1 MAKQIDLLFGVKG
14 GGAISGAS
22 GVEIKKA
29 IDSIVSELNK
39 SGSTK
44 ILVSIDEAPLKE
56 QVKRIKAMISDA
68 TLGGASGSSG
78 SGKSGGSKNPVVRV
92 AFNAR
97 KAYEGLEMTIARVN
111 KTRLSLK
118 GLDST
123 NELSAAL
130 SAVNE
135 FDVALRKVTNLKGG
149 LLPFDQIK
157 IEDLQ
162 AVSAAYK
169 KIQVATL
176 EATTAST
183 ANGNKFK
190 EALKDEAREAKKS
203 AQDKIKAAKDTAKAY
218 SSLDQIR
225 AQLDKR
231 RLSLTDLDDTPQL
244 KTAQAE
250 VAKLEQA
257 LNKLYA
263 TNGQLKPLN
272 QLSAADINA
281 VIAGWNKVK
290 IAIMEA
296 TTASTVNGNVTKK
309 ANANAKKTQSEHNQE
324 LDKTIAKLNK
334 LNVAQNEFVQ
344 GSKIDEMTS
353 RWNAVGNGSVYSGNK
368 TQYAEIIKSIEKI
381 NALKGELSVDGV
393 MKPVSEG
400 TRESYR
406 ELAQNL
412 EILANGLKRVQ
423 KSSESLGMDKALDK
437 LHTLRNS
444 LSNLESYPRLLD
456 EYNRLEEQF
465 KSGGFRTIEEANQAI
480 LKFGA
485 RCEEAGVHVNTLAD
499 NIIGKLVDRLKYLA
513 AFFLTTAIYSGAQKI
528 YQSVLDIDTAMTELR
543 KVTDATEAEYIQFM
557 DGAIE
562 RANRL
567 GTSVKEV
574 VQASSDYARLGY
586 TIDEASEL
594 ADSAIIYKNVGDG
607 LSGIDQATEHLI
619 STMKAFGIEAED
631 AMRIVDV
638 FNEVANNFPTSAA
651 DIGEGL
657 QRSAASLSAAGN
669 SLEESVA
676 IFTAAQAIQQDADV
690 VGTSLKTMA
699 MRIRST
705 KSDMEAAGED
715 TEGMAE
721 SVSKLRNEIKS
732 LTGVDIMLD
741 DATYKST
748 YQILDELA
756 QVWDKLDDK
765 DITQANVLELLFGKR
780 QANVGAG
787 LLENFDIARDALKT
801 ALDAEGSALKENEIF
816 LESIQGHL
824 NKLSA
829 AWDTFS
835 YDFLDSEFVKGVVDF
850 LTKVVNLLDDLTN
863 AIGPLPTLIA
873 ACFAAFGAAKGA
885 KLLGAFLK
893 DNPVQKIKDLVEA
906 FNRVRAMNLG
916 LQMVP
921 TSESV
926 EALTKSLKGLVATLP
941 LLGALT
947 PLFAVLAVAIPYL
960 KQGSWKNNVA
970 NVNSAKSEYEEAT
983 DQIQEYSDK
992 IAENTERINE
1002 LTEAKKNSK
1011 LPLVEEQEI
1020 QQLTE
1025 ENKQLEKQK
1034 ELYEEIAQH
1043 RKEGLY
1049 STTRQAVE
1057 NTWGYTRDGFQ
1068 NSAVSFLDSPANL
1081 QDKIDDL
1088 NEWIQQAEERGDTW
1102 SANYFKKSKAK
1113 LEVLLAD
1120 VKEQLLEWYNI
1131 LIESVDEEDRA
1142 LADKIWA
1149 ALYGIPSS
1157 VTELLQGEQ
1166 FAGIFDFLTENAD
1179 ATLQELRAKFGN
1191 NLVDALLDAL
1201 SGLGVGWE
1209 QFAAYLRDAYGKT
1222 KDDIES
1228 NPIKV
1233 NADVT
1238 EAIEAVEQLSA
1249 SFKTLSNAFKE
1260 QAENG
1265 SLSIDTILD
1274 VIDAGYAAALSIDK
1288 ETGAVR
1294 LNTQVYIALAK
1305 AKIQAQI
1312 ASLQS
1317 RRADIVA
1324 ELTAEAK
1331 AAGAAAMAHLE
1342 LAIASNESIKS
1353 LDSAIAA
1360 LTALNNSN
1368 LSTVTSGLYGVGSAA
1383 SSVKSQLSS
1392 LLSGMN
1398 SLLSTTMDWLRQSY
1412 EDSNNATKEWL
1423 ESHKEALEKQLD
1435 DYNDLIDAQIELLER
1450 QKEADDYA
1458 KKRKDKEKTVSD
1470 IENQLVAIENDD
1482 SVEAQKK
1489 RLELQEELAKAKDDL
1504 AEVQDDWNYD
1514 QRKQALEDEKQKYQ
1528 ELIQAEIDAVQ
1539 KRLDAVN
1546 SATISEMELRQR
1558 AYDWITNRE
1567 EELYQQ
1573 LIAWNRE
1580 YGDGLD
1586 ATIDNLFKDADGW
1599 RAYGATFKEALE
1611 NLTRLAHDAQDAT
1624 GGVSAA
1630 VKTVVTSIDDLI
1642 AKLREAA
1649 DVAALAGDTIG
1660 EKMLDSIANAL
1671 ERMKELGVEMSEE
1684 TSQKLYDL
1692 LSNSDNVTKNMIMNM
1707 LSRFSEMKKNGVA
1720 EFDELWGR
1728 FIQDVMSADS
1738 SLFNGG
1744 SNMLANLQE
1753 LWKALMQVRAE
1764 AENVGRMATDIRYT
1778 GKSGKAYET
1787 LKPYANG
1794 GVVDYTGPAMVH
1806 GKASSPEVVFNAQ
1819 AASKLFNYVTQTPN
1833 LIAAALAQGS
1843 GMLKG
1848 YGSASTSLAGGDM
1861 GDININIA
1869 GNADASTVNELKR
1882 VAAGIKDDV
1891 IKTLN
1896 DSLRRR
1902 GITRSP
1908 RTV

>member
-1 MAKQIDLLFGVKG
+1 MAMRLRATKT
-14 GGAISGAS
+14 
-22 GVEIKKA
+22 
-29 IDSIVSELNK
+29 EL
-39 SGSTK
+39 
-44 ILVSIDEAPLKE
+44 
-56 QVKRIKAMISDA
+56 
-68 TLGGASGSSG
+68 
-78 SGKSGGSKNPVVRV
+78 
-92 AFNAR
+92 
-97 KAYEGLEMTIARVN
+97 
-111 KTRLSLK
+111 
-118 GLDST
+118 
-123 NELSAAL
+123 
-130 SAVNE
+130 
-135 FDVALRKVTNLKGG
+135 
-149 LLPFDQIK
+149 
-157 IEDLQ
+157 
-162 AVSAAYK
+162 
-169 KIQVATL
+169 
-176 EATTAST
+176 
-183 ANGNKFK
+183 
-190 EALKDEAREAKKS
+190 
-203 AQDKIKAAKDTAKAY
+203 
-218 SSLDQIR
+218 
-225 AQLDKR
+225 
-231 RLSLTDLDDTPQL
+231 
-244 KTAQAE
+244 
-250 VAKLEQA
+250 
-257 LNKLYA
+257 
-263 TNGQLKPLN
+263 
-272 QLSAADINA
+272 
-281 VIAGWNKVK
+281 
-290 IAIMEA
+290 
-296 TTASTVNGNVTKK
+296 
-309 ANANAKKTQSEHNQE
+309 
-324 LDKTIAKLNK
+324 
-334 LNVAQNEFVQ
+334 
-344 GSKIDEMTS
+344 
-353 RWNAVGNGSVYSGNK
+353 
-368 TQYAEIIKSIEKI
+368 
-381 NALKGELSVDGV
+381 
-393 MKPVSEG
+393 
-400 TRESYR
+400 
-406 ELAQNL
+406 
-412 EILANGLKRVQ
+412 
-423 KSSESLGMDKALDK
+423 
-437 LHTLRNS
+437 
-444 LSNLESYPRLLD
+444 
-456 EYNRLEEQF
+456 
-465 KSGGFRTIEEANQAI
+465 
-480 LKFGA
+480 
-485 RCEEAGVHVNTLAD
+485 EEAG
-499 NIIGKLVDRLKYLA
+499 
-513 AFFLTTAIYSGAQKI
+513 
-528 YQSVLDIDTAMTELR
+528 
-543 KVTDATEAEYIQFM
+543 EY
-557 DGAIE
+557 
-562 RANRL
+562 
-567 GTSVKEV
+567 
-574 VQASSDYARLGY
+574 
-586 TIDEASEL
+586 
-594 ADSAIIYKNVGDG
+594 
-607 LSGIDQATEHLI
+607 
-619 STMKAFGIEAED
+619 
-631 AMRIVDV
+631 
-638 FNEVANNFPTSAA
+638 
-651 DIGEGL
+651 
-657 QRSAASLSAAGN
+657 
-669 SLEESVA
+669 
-676 IFTAAQAIQQDADV
+676 
-690 VGTSLKTMA
+690 
-699 MRIRST
+699 
-705 KSDMEAAGED
+705 
-715 TEGMAE
+715 TEGMAN
-721 SVSKLRNEIKS
+721 SVSELRDKVLALS
-732 LTGVDIMLD
+732 GVDIMLD
-741 DATYKST
+741 EDTYKST
-748 YQILDELA
+748 FQILKEISKVWDEL
-756 QVWDKLDDK
+756 KNK
-765 DITQANVLELLFGKR
+765 EQASLLELLFGKK
-780 QANVGAG
+780 QGSIGAG
-787 LLENFDIARDALKT
+787 LLKNFGMAEEALKA
-801 ALDAEGSALKENEIF
+801 ALDAEGSALKENEVF

-829 AWDTFS
+829 AWETFS
-835 YDFLDSEFVKGVVDF
+835 YDFLDSEFVKGVIDF
-850 LTKVVNLLDDLTN
+850 LTKVVNLLDDITNTIGGFGTAMAGLT
-863 AIGPLPTLIA
+863 ASMASGSVIKTLFTALKGLPSLKDLLSFLMLGKGLEKSSVTSELIQGSVRAEKGLKNFGVSIKGVTTQLIVLA
-873 ACFAAFGAAKGA
+873 AVLGTVAVVAFGKW
-885 KLLGAFLK
+885 
-893 DNPVQKIKDLVEA
+893 
-906 FNRVRAMNLG
+906 M
-916 LQMVP
+916 
-921 TSESV
+921 TSLHSA
-926 EALTKSLKGLVATLP
+926 EALTEKAKKS
-941 LLGALT
+941 
-947 PLFAVLAVAIPYL
+947 I
-960 KQGSWKNNVA
+960 
-970 NVNSAKSEYEEAT
+970 SEYKQTKQELEQLTSTLEDNIKRIEELQGLK
-983 DQIQEYSDK
+983 DEGK
-992 IAENTERINE
+992 I
-1002 LTEAKKNSK
+1002 S
-1011 LPLVEEQEI
+1011 LVEEDELKRLQRENDLLETQIELLKAQEA
-1020 QQLTE
+1020 QKAQKALEDAKDAYESGFSYTTYYSRYGTSEVGLKKNYQEAYQRYQENPTE
-1025 ENKQLEKQK
+1025 
-1034 ELYEEIAQH
+1034 
-1043 RKEGLY
+1043 
-1049 STTRQAVE
+1049 
-1057 NTWGYTRDGFQ
+1057 
-1068 NSAVSFLDSPANL
+1068 ANREAYL
-1081 QDKIDDL
+1081 KYK
-1088 NEWIQQAEERGDTW
+1088 QQA
-1102 SANYFKKSKAK
+1102 
-1113 LEVLLAD
+1113 
-1120 VKEQLLEWYNI
+1120 
-1131 LIESVDEEDRA
+1131 IEMRN
-1142 LADKIWA
+1142 
-1149 ALYGIPSS
+1149 
-1157 VTELLQGEQ
+1157 Q
-1166 FAGIFDFLTENAD
+1166 
-1179 ATLQELRAKFGN
+1179 
-1191 NLVDALLDAL
+1191 LLDAAELTGDTVAKAYAVTIDAMLNGVIDGIEEITSNPRYTDIL
-1201 SGLGVGWE
+1201 SYLYDNPEATLGELFNKFGPAIMSPFLAALKAGGYAWD
-1209 QFAAYLRDAYGKT
+1209 QFSTYIQDTYGNT
-1222 KDDIES
+1222 KDDIEN

-1233 NADVT
+1233 NADFT
-1238 EAIEAVEQLSA
+1238 EAMEAVEKLSS

-1305 AKIQAQI
+1305 AKIQEQI

-1317 RRADIVA
+1317 RRAEIVA

-1342 LAIASNESIKS
+1342 LAIASNESIKG

-1360 LTALNNSN
+1360 LTALNNSD

-1482 SVEAQKK
+1482 SIEAQKK

-1611 NLTRLAHDAQDAT
+1611 NLTKLAHDAQDAT

-1649 DVAALAGDTIG
+1649 DTAALAGDTIG
-1660 EKMLDSIANAL
+1660 EKMLDSIANTL

-1896 DSLRRR
+1896 DSLKRR

>member
-1 MAKQIDLLFGVKG
+1 MAMRLRATKT
-14 GGAISGAS
+14 
-22 GVEIKKA
+22 
-29 IDSIVSELNK
+29 EL
-39 SGSTK
+39 
-44 ILVSIDEAPLKE
+44 
-56 QVKRIKAMISDA
+56 
-68 TLGGASGSSG
+68 
-78 SGKSGGSKNPVVRV
+78 
-92 AFNAR
+92 
-97 KAYEGLEMTIARVN
+97 
-111 KTRLSLK
+111 
-118 GLDST
+118 
-123 NELSAAL
+123 
-130 SAVNE
+130 
-135 FDVALRKVTNLKGG
+135 
-149 LLPFDQIK
+149 
-157 IEDLQ
+157 
-162 AVSAAYK
+162 
-169 KIQVATL
+169 
-176 EATTAST
+176 
-183 ANGNKFK
+183 
-190 EALKDEAREAKKS
+190 
-203 AQDKIKAAKDTAKAY
+203 
-218 SSLDQIR
+218 
-225 AQLDKR
+225 
-231 RLSLTDLDDTPQL
+231 
-244 KTAQAE
+244 
-250 VAKLEQA
+250 
-257 LNKLYA
+257 
-263 TNGQLKPLN
+263 
-272 QLSAADINA
+272 
-281 VIAGWNKVK
+281 
-290 IAIMEA
+290 
-296 TTASTVNGNVTKK
+296 
-309 ANANAKKTQSEHNQE
+309 
-324 LDKTIAKLNK
+324 
-334 LNVAQNEFVQ
+334 
-344 GSKIDEMTS
+344 
-353 RWNAVGNGSVYSGNK
+353 
-368 TQYAEIIKSIEKI
+368 
-381 NALKGELSVDGV
+381 
-393 MKPVSEG
+393 
-400 TRESYR
+400 
-406 ELAQNL
+406 
-412 EILANGLKRVQ
+412 
-423 KSSESLGMDKALDK
+423 
-437 LHTLRNS
+437 
-444 LSNLESYPRLLD
+444 
-456 EYNRLEEQF
+456 
-465 KSGGFRTIEEANQAI
+465 
-480 LKFGA
+480 
-485 RCEEAGVHVNTLAD
+485 EEAG
-499 NIIGKLVDRLKYLA
+499 
-513 AFFLTTAIYSGAQKI
+513 
-528 YQSVLDIDTAMTELR
+528 
-543 KVTDATEAEYIQFM
+543 EY
-557 DGAIE
+557 
-562 RANRL
+562 
-567 GTSVKEV
+567 
-574 VQASSDYARLGY
+574 
-586 TIDEASEL
+586 
-594 ADSAIIYKNVGDG
+594 
-607 LSGIDQATEHLI
+607 
-619 STMKAFGIEAED
+619 
-631 AMRIVDV
+631 
-638 FNEVANNFPTSAA
+638 
-651 DIGEGL
+651 
-657 QRSAASLSAAGN
+657 
-669 SLEESVA
+669 
-676 IFTAAQAIQQDADV
+676 
-690 VGTSLKTMA
+690 
-699 MRIRST
+699 
-705 KSDMEAAGED
+705 
-715 TEGMAE
+715 TEGMAN
-721 SVSKLRNEIKS
+721 SVSELRDKVLALS
-732 LTGVDIMLD
+732 GVDIMLD
-741 DATYKST
+741 EDTYKST
-748 YQILDELA
+748 FQILKEISKVWDEL
-756 QVWDKLDDK
+756 KNK
-765 DITQANVLELLFGKR
+765 EQASLLELLFGKK
-780 QANVGAG
+780 QGSIGAG
-787 LLENFDIARDALKT
+787 LLKNFGMAEDALKT
-801 ALDAEGSALKENEIF
+801 ALDAEGSALKENEVF

-829 AWDTFS
+829 AWETFS

-873 ACFAAFGAAKGA
+873 ACFAAFGTVKGA

-906 FNRVRAMNLG
+906 FNRVRAMDLG

-926 EALTKSLKGLVATLP
+926 EALTQSLKGLVAALP

-947 PLFAVLAVAIPYL
+947 PLVAVLAVAIPYL

-983 DQIQEYSDK
+983 DKIQEYSDK

-1002 LTEAKKNSK
+1002 LTEAKKKSK

-1025 ENKQLEKQK
+1025 ENKHLEKQK
-1034 ELYEEIAQH
+1034 ELYEEIAQL
-1043 RKEGLY
+1043 RKEKLY
-1049 STTRQAVE
+1049 ADTRQAVE

-1157 VTELLQGEQ
+1157 ITELLQGEQ
-1166 FAGIFDFLTENAD
+1166 FSGIFDFLKKNAN
-1179 ATLQELRAKFGN
+1179 ATLQALRAAFGS

-1201 SGLGVGWE
+1201 SGLGIEWE
-1209 QFAAYLRDAYGKT
+1209 QFSAYIQDTYGNT
-1222 KDDIES
+1222 KDEIEN

-1238 EAIEAVEQLSA
+1238 EAMEAVEKLSS

-1305 AKIQAQI
+1305 AKIQEQI

-1317 RRADIVA
+1317 RRAEIVA

-1342 LAIASNESIKS
+1342 LAIASNESIKG

-1360 LTALNNSN
+1360 LTALNNSD

-1482 SVEAQKK
+1482 SIEAQKK

-1630 VKTVVTSIDDLI
+1630 VKTVVTSTDDLI

-1649 DVAALAGDTIG
+1649 DAAALAGDTIG
-1660 EKMLDSIANAL
+1660 EKMLDSIANTL

-1692 LSNSDNVTKNMIMNM
+1692 LSNSDNVTKEMIMNM
-1707 LSRFSEMKKNGVA
+1707 LLRFGEMKRQGVA

-1728 FIQDVMSADS
+1728 FIQDVTSADS

-1744 SNMLANLQE
+1744 ANMLANLQE
-1753 LWKALMQVRAE
+1753 LWKALMQVRVE
-1764 AENVGRMATDIRYT
+1764 AENVVRYT
-1778 GKSGKAYET
+1778 GKSGNGKAYEILT
-1787 LKPYANG
+1787 PYANG

-1843 GMLKG
+1843 RMLKG

>member
-1 MAKQIDLLFGVKG
+1 MAMRLRATKT
-14 GGAISGAS
+14 
-22 GVEIKKA
+22 
-29 IDSIVSELNK
+29 EL
-39 SGSTK
+39 
-44 ILVSIDEAPLKE
+44 
-56 QVKRIKAMISDA
+56 
-68 TLGGASGSSG
+68 
-78 SGKSGGSKNPVVRV
+78 
-92 AFNAR
+92 
-97 KAYEGLEMTIARVN
+97 
-111 KTRLSLK
+111 
-118 GLDST
+118 
-123 NELSAAL
+123 
-130 SAVNE
+130 
-135 FDVALRKVTNLKGG
+135 
-149 LLPFDQIK
+149 
-157 IEDLQ
+157 
-162 AVSAAYK
+162 
-169 KIQVATL
+169 
-176 EATTAST
+176 
-183 ANGNKFK
+183 
-190 EALKDEAREAKKS
+190 
-203 AQDKIKAAKDTAKAY
+203 
-218 SSLDQIR
+218 
-225 AQLDKR
+225 
-231 RLSLTDLDDTPQL
+231 
-244 KTAQAE
+244 
-250 VAKLEQA
+250 
-257 LNKLYA
+257 
-263 TNGQLKPLN
+263 
-272 QLSAADINA
+272 
-281 VIAGWNKVK
+281 
-290 IAIMEA
+290 
-296 TTASTVNGNVTKK
+296 
-309 ANANAKKTQSEHNQE
+309 
-324 LDKTIAKLNK
+324 
-334 LNVAQNEFVQ
+334 
-344 GSKIDEMTS
+344 
-353 RWNAVGNGSVYSGNK
+353 
-368 TQYAEIIKSIEKI
+368 
-381 NALKGELSVDGV
+381 
-393 MKPVSEG
+393 
-400 TRESYR
+400 
-406 ELAQNL
+406 
-412 EILANGLKRVQ
+412 
-423 KSSESLGMDKALDK
+423 
-437 LHTLRNS
+437 
-444 LSNLESYPRLLD
+444 
-456 EYNRLEEQF
+456 
-465 KSGGFRTIEEANQAI
+465 
-480 LKFGA
+480 
-485 RCEEAGVHVNTLAD
+485 EEAG
-499 NIIGKLVDRLKYLA
+499 
-513 AFFLTTAIYSGAQKI
+513 
-528 YQSVLDIDTAMTELR
+528 
-543 KVTDATEAEYIQFM
+543 EY
-557 DGAIE
+557 
-562 RANRL
+562 
-567 GTSVKEV
+567 
-574 VQASSDYARLGY
+574 
-586 TIDEASEL
+586 
-594 ADSAIIYKNVGDG
+594 
-607 LSGIDQATEHLI
+607 
-619 STMKAFGIEAED
+619 
-631 AMRIVDV
+631 
-638 FNEVANNFPTSAA
+638 
-651 DIGEGL
+651 
-657 QRSAASLSAAGN
+657 
-669 SLEESVA
+669 
-676 IFTAAQAIQQDADV
+676 
-690 VGTSLKTMA
+690 
-699 MRIRST
+699 
-705 KSDMEAAGED
+705 
-715 TEGMAE
+715 TEGMAN
-721 SVSKLRNEIKS
+721 SVSELRDKVLALS
-732 LTGVDIMLD
+732 GVDIMLD
-741 DATYKST
+741 EDTYKST
-748 YQILDELA
+748 FQILKEISKVWDEL
-756 QVWDKLDDK
+756 KNK
-765 DITQANVLELLFGKR
+765 EQASLLELLFGKK
-780 QANVGAG
+780 QGSIGAG
-787 LLENFDIARDALKT
+787 LLKNFGMAEEALKT
-801 ALDAEGSALKENEIF
+801 ALDAEGSALKENEVF

-829 AWDTFS
+829 AWETFS

-873 ACFAAFGAAKGA
+873 ACFAAFGAVKGA

-906 FNRVRAMNLG
+906 FNRVRAMDLG

-926 EALTKSLKGLVATLP
+926 EALTKSLKGLVAALP

-983 DQIQEYSDK
+983 DKIQEYSDK

-1002 LTEAKKNSK
+1002 LTEAKKKSK

-1025 ENKQLEKQK
+1025 ENKHLEKQK
-1034 ELYEEIAQH
+1034 ELYEEIAQL
-1043 RKEGLY
+1043 RKEKLY
-1049 STTRQAVE
+1049 ADTRKAVE

-1081 QDKIDDL
+1081 QGKIDDL

-1166 FAGIFDFLTENAD
+1166 FAGIFDFLKENAD

-1201 SGLGVGWE
+1201 SGLGIEWE
-1209 QFAAYLRDAYGKT
+1209 QFAAYIRDTYGNT
-1222 KDDIES
+1222 KDEIEN

-1238 EAIEAVEQLSA
+1238 EAMEAVEKLSS

-1305 AKIQAQI
+1305 AKIQEQI

-1317 RRADIVA
+1317 RRAEIVA

-1342 LAIASNESIKS
+1342 LAIASNESIKG

-1482 SVEAQKK
+1482 SIEAQKK

-1567 EELYQQ
+1567 AELYQN

-1611 NLTRLAHDAQDAT
+1611 NLTKLAHDAQDAT

-1630 VKTVVTSIDDLI
+1630 VKTVVTSVDDLI

-1787 LKPYANG
+1787 LTPYANG

>member
-39 SGSTK
+39 SSSTK
-44 ILVSIDEAPLKE
+44 ILVSINEAPLKE
-56 QVKRIKAMISDA
+56 QVKRIKAMLSDIA
-68 TLGGASGSSG
+68 LGGVSGSSG
-78 SGKSGGSKNPVVRV
+78 TGKRGGSKNPVVRA
-92 AFNAR
+92 AFNAQ
-97 KAYEGLEMTIARVN
+97 KAYEGLEMTMARVN

-130 SAVNE
+130 SAVKE

-231 RLSLTDLDDTPQL
+231 KLSLTDLDDTPQL

-257 LNKLYA
+257 LNKLYT
-263 TNGQLKPLN
+263 TNGQLKPLK
-272 QLSAADINA
+272 QLSATDINA

-296 TTASTVNGNVTKK
+296 TTASTANGNVTKK
-309 ANANAKKTQSEHNQE
+309 ANADAKKTQSEHNQE

-393 MKPVSEG
+393 MKPVSED

-423 KSSESLGMDKALDK
+423 KSSESLGMDKAFDK

-456 EYNRLEEQF
+456 EYNRLEAQF
-465 KSGGFRTIEEANQAI
+465 KSGGFKTIEEANQAI

-499 NIIGKLVDRLKYLA
+499 DIVGKLVDRLKYLA

-594 ADSAIIYKNVGDG
+594 ADSAIVYKNVGDG

-619 STMKAFGIEAED
+619 STMKAFGIEAGD

-669 SLEESVA
+669 NLEESVA
-676 IFTAAQAIQQDADV
+676 IFTASQAIAQDADI
-690 VGTSLKTMA
+690 VGTSLKTMS

-705 KSDMEAAGED
+705 KSDMEAAGEY

-721 SVSKLRNEIKS
+721 SVSKLRDEIKS
-732 LTGVDIMLD
+732 LTNVDIMLD
-741 DATYKST
+741 DETYKNT

-756 QVWDKLDDK
+756 QVWDKLN
-765 DITQANVLELLFGKR
+765 DITKANVLELLFGKR

-829 AWDTFS
+829 AWETFS

-863 AIGPLPTLIA
+863 SIGGLGTAIAATTAVISVSSIFKALGPMLKELPKLKDLFNLIFLGSGTSTAQAIASAAAAEKGLLALKASVMALKPELIA
-873 ACFAAFGAAKGA
+873 LAAVIGVVLIA
-885 KLLGAFLK
+885 KLVKAQFSLEG
-893 DNPVQKIKDLVEA
+893 
-906 FNRVRAMNLG
+906 
-916 LQMVP
+916 
-921 TSESV
+921 
-926 EALTKSLKGLVATLP
+926 LTKKVQDAQQ
-941 LLGALT
+941 AYKD
-947 PLFAVLAVAIPYL
+947 AADEV
-960 KQGSWKNNVA
+960 
-970 NVNSAKSEYEEAT
+970 
-983 DQIQEYSDK
+983 QEYSDK
-992 IAENTERINE
+992 IDENTKKIEE

-1011 LPLVEEQEI
+1011 LPIVEEEEI
-1020 QQLTE
+1020 QQLE
-1025 ENKQLEKQK
+1025 KENGLLEKQK
-1034 ELYEEIAQH
+1034 ELLEKIAQEKKKEEYAAVRKAASTKGAGYFGGLDQYRWSDIFEGRDYAVKKIKENNEARENAIKNGLSTESYDKEIA
-1043 RKEGLY
+1043 RWE
-1049 STTRQAVE
+1049 
-1057 NTWGYTRDGFQ
+1057 
-1068 NSAVSFLDSPANL
+1068 
-1081 QDKIDDL
+1081 
-1088 NEWIQQAEERGDTW
+1088 
-1102 SANYFKKSKAK
+1102 AK
-1113 LEVLLAD
+1113 LAEIDETLLG
-1120 VKEQLLEWYNI
+1120 WYNI
-1131 LIESVDEEDRA
+1131 LIESVDEQDRA

-1149 ALYGIPSS
+1149 SLYGIPSS
-1157 VTELLQGEQ
+1157 ITELLQGEQ
-1166 FAGIFDFLTENAD
+1166 FAGIFDFLKENAD

-1201 SGLGVGWE
+1201 SGLGVEWE

-1222 KDDIES
+1222 KDDIEN

-1233 NADVT
+1233 NADFT
-1238 EAIEAVEQLSA
+1238 EAMEAVEKLSS

-1265 SLSIDTILD
+1265 ALSIDTILD

-1317 RRADIVA
+1317 RRAEIIA

-1342 LAIASNESIKS
+1342 LAIASNESIKG

-1482 SVEAQKK
+1482 SIEAQKK

-1567 EELYQQ
+1567 AELYQN

-1649 DVAALAGDTIG
+1649 DTAALAGDTIG
-1660 EKMLDSIANAL
+1660 EKMLDSIANTL

>member
-1 MAKQIDLLFGVKG
+1 MAMRLRATKT
-14 GGAISGAS
+14 
-22 GVEIKKA
+22 
-29 IDSIVSELNK
+29 EL
-39 SGSTK
+39 
-44 ILVSIDEAPLKE
+44 
-56 QVKRIKAMISDA
+56 
-68 TLGGASGSSG
+68 
-78 SGKSGGSKNPVVRV
+78 
-92 AFNAR
+92 
-97 KAYEGLEMTIARVN
+97 
-111 KTRLSLK
+111 
-118 GLDST
+118 
-123 NELSAAL
+123 
-130 SAVNE
+130 
-135 FDVALRKVTNLKGG
+135 
-149 LLPFDQIK
+149 
-157 IEDLQ
+157 
-162 AVSAAYK
+162 
-169 KIQVATL
+169 
-176 EATTAST
+176 
-183 ANGNKFK
+183 
-190 EALKDEAREAKKS
+190 
-203 AQDKIKAAKDTAKAY
+203 
-218 SSLDQIR
+218 
-225 AQLDKR
+225 
-231 RLSLTDLDDTPQL
+231 
-244 KTAQAE
+244 
-250 VAKLEQA
+250 
-257 LNKLYA
+257 
-263 TNGQLKPLN
+263 
-272 QLSAADINA
+272 
-281 VIAGWNKVK
+281 
-290 IAIMEA
+290 
-296 TTASTVNGNVTKK
+296 
-309 ANANAKKTQSEHNQE
+309 
-324 LDKTIAKLNK
+324 
-334 LNVAQNEFVQ
+334 
-344 GSKIDEMTS
+344 
-353 RWNAVGNGSVYSGNK
+353 
-368 TQYAEIIKSIEKI
+368 
-381 NALKGELSVDGV
+381 
-393 MKPVSEG
+393 
-400 TRESYR
+400 
-406 ELAQNL
+406 
-412 EILANGLKRVQ
+412 
-423 KSSESLGMDKALDK
+423 
-437 LHTLRNS
+437 
-444 LSNLESYPRLLD
+444 
-456 EYNRLEEQF
+456 
-465 KSGGFRTIEEANQAI
+465 
-480 LKFGA
+480 
-485 RCEEAGVHVNTLAD
+485 EEAG
-499 NIIGKLVDRLKYLA
+499 
-513 AFFLTTAIYSGAQKI
+513 
-528 YQSVLDIDTAMTELR
+528 
-543 KVTDATEAEYIQFM
+543 EY
-557 DGAIE
+557 
-562 RANRL
+562 
-567 GTSVKEV
+567 
-574 VQASSDYARLGY
+574 
-586 TIDEASEL
+586 
-594 ADSAIIYKNVGDG
+594 
-607 LSGIDQATEHLI
+607 
-619 STMKAFGIEAED
+619 
-631 AMRIVDV
+631 
-638 FNEVANNFPTSAA
+638 
-651 DIGEGL
+651 
-657 QRSAASLSAAGN
+657 
-669 SLEESVA
+669 
-676 IFTAAQAIQQDADV
+676 
-690 VGTSLKTMA
+690 
-699 MRIRST
+699 
-705 KSDMEAAGED
+705 
-715 TEGMAE
+715 TEGMAN
-721 SVSKLRNEIKS
+721 SVSELRDKVLALS
-732 LTGVDIMLD
+732 GVDIMLD
-741 DATYKST
+741 EDTYKST
-748 YQILDELA
+748 FQILKEISKVWDEL
-756 QVWDKLDDK
+756 KNK
-765 DITQANVLELLFGKR
+765 EQASLLELLFGKK
-780 QANVGAG
+780 QGSIGAG
-787 LLENFDIARDALKT
+787 LLKNFGMAEEALKT
-801 ALDAEGSALKENEIF
+801 ALDAEGSALKENEVF

-829 AWDTFS
+829 AWETFS

-863 AIGPLPTLIA
+863 SIGGLGTAIAAITAVISVGSIFKALGPMLKELPKLKDLFNLIFLGSGTSTAQAIASAAAAEKGLLALKASVMALKPELIA
-873 ACFAAFGAAKGA
+873 LAAVIGVVLIA
-885 KLLGAFLK
+885 KLVKAQFSLEG
-893 DNPVQKIKDLVEA
+893 
-906 FNRVRAMNLG
+906 
-916 LQMVP
+916 
-921 TSESV
+921 
-926 EALTKSLKGLVATLP
+926 LTKKVQDAQQ
-941 LLGALT
+941 AYKD
-947 PLFAVLAVAIPYL
+947 AADEV
-960 KQGSWKNNVA
+960 
-970 NVNSAKSEYEEAT
+970 
-983 DQIQEYSDK
+983 QEYSDK
-992 IAENTERINE
+992 IDENTKKIEE

-1011 LPLVEEQEI
+1011 LPIVEEEEI
-1020 QQLTE
+1020 QQLE
-1025 ENKQLEKQK
+1025 KENGLLEKQK
-1034 ELYEEIAQH
+1034 ELLEKIAQEKKKEEYAAVRKAASTKGAGYFGGLDQYRWSDIFEGRDYAVKKIEQNNEARENAIKNGLSTESYDKEIA
-1043 RKEGLY
+1043 KWE
-1049 STTRQAVE
+1049 
-1057 NTWGYTRDGFQ
+1057 
-1068 NSAVSFLDSPANL
+1068 
-1081 QDKIDDL
+1081 
-1088 NEWIQQAEERGDTW
+1088 
-1102 SANYFKKSKAK
+1102 AK
-1113 LEVLLAD
+1113 LAEID
-1120 VKEQLLEWYNI
+1120 ETLLEWYNI
-1131 LIESVDEEDRA
+1131 IAESVDEEDRA

-1149 ALYGIPSS
+1149 SLYGIPSS
-1157 VTELLQGEQ
+1157 ITELLQGEQ
-1166 FAGIFDFLTENAD
+1166 FAGIFDFLKENAD
-1179 ATLQELRAKFGN
+1179 VTLADLRAKFGN
-1191 NLVDALLDAL
+1191 NLVDALLGSL
-1201 SGLGVGWE
+1201 SQSGIEWE
-1209 QFAAYLRDAYGKT
+1209 QFTEYLRDAYGNT
-1222 KDDIES
+1222 KDDIEN

-1233 NADVT
+1233 NADFT
-1238 EAIEAVEQLSA
+1238 EAMEAVEKLSS

-1317 RRADIVA
+1317 RRAEIVA

-1342 LAIASNESIKS
+1342 LAIASNESIKG

-1360 LTALNNSN
+1360 LTALNNSD
-1368 LSTVTSGLYGVGSAA
+1368 LSTITSGLYGVGSAA

-1482 SVEAQKK
+1482 SIEAQKK

-1528 ELIQAEIDAVQ
+1528 ELIQTEIDAVQ

-1567 EELYQQ
+1567 AELYQN

-1611 NLTRLAHDAQDAT
+1611 NLTKLAHDAQDAT

-1630 VKTVVTSIDDLI
+1630 VKTVVTSVDDLI

-1692 LSNSDNVTKNMIMNM
+1692 LSNSDNVTKKMIMNM
-1707 LSRFSEMKKNGVA
+1707 LSWFSEMKKNGVA

-1787 LKPYANG
+1787 LTPYANG

>member
-1 MAKQIDLLFGVKG
+1 MAMRLRATKT
-14 GGAISGAS
+14 
-22 GVEIKKA
+22 
-29 IDSIVSELNK
+29 EL
-39 SGSTK
+39 
-44 ILVSIDEAPLKE
+44 
-56 QVKRIKAMISDA
+56 
-68 TLGGASGSSG
+68 
-78 SGKSGGSKNPVVRV
+78 
-92 AFNAR
+92 
-97 KAYEGLEMTIARVN
+97 
-111 KTRLSLK
+111 
-118 GLDST
+118 
-123 NELSAAL
+123 
-130 SAVNE
+130 
-135 FDVALRKVTNLKGG
+135 
-149 LLPFDQIK
+149 
-157 IEDLQ
+157 
-162 AVSAAYK
+162 
-169 KIQVATL
+169 
-176 EATTAST
+176 
-183 ANGNKFK
+183 
-190 EALKDEAREAKKS
+190 
-203 AQDKIKAAKDTAKAY
+203 
-218 SSLDQIR
+218 
-225 AQLDKR
+225 
-231 RLSLTDLDDTPQL
+231 
-244 KTAQAE
+244 
-250 VAKLEQA
+250 
-257 LNKLYA
+257 
-263 TNGQLKPLN
+263 
-272 QLSAADINA
+272 
-281 VIAGWNKVK
+281 
-290 IAIMEA
+290 
-296 TTASTVNGNVTKK
+296 
-309 ANANAKKTQSEHNQE
+309 
-324 LDKTIAKLNK
+324 
-334 LNVAQNEFVQ
+334 
-344 GSKIDEMTS
+344 
-353 RWNAVGNGSVYSGNK
+353 
-368 TQYAEIIKSIEKI
+368 
-381 NALKGELSVDGV
+381 
-393 MKPVSEG
+393 
-400 TRESYR
+400 
-406 ELAQNL
+406 
-412 EILANGLKRVQ
+412 
-423 KSSESLGMDKALDK
+423 
-437 LHTLRNS
+437 
-444 LSNLESYPRLLD
+444 
-456 EYNRLEEQF
+456 
-465 KSGGFRTIEEANQAI
+465 
-480 LKFGA
+480 
-485 RCEEAGVHVNTLAD
+485 EEAG
-499 NIIGKLVDRLKYLA
+499 
-513 AFFLTTAIYSGAQKI
+513 
-528 YQSVLDIDTAMTELR
+528 
-543 KVTDATEAEYIQFM
+543 EY
-557 DGAIE
+557 
-562 RANRL
+562 
-567 GTSVKEV
+567 
-574 VQASSDYARLGY
+574 
-586 TIDEASEL
+586 
-594 ADSAIIYKNVGDG
+594 
-607 LSGIDQATEHLI
+607 
-619 STMKAFGIEAED
+619 
-631 AMRIVDV
+631 
-638 FNEVANNFPTSAA
+638 
-651 DIGEGL
+651 
-657 QRSAASLSAAGN
+657 
-669 SLEESVA
+669 
-676 IFTAAQAIQQDADV
+676 
-690 VGTSLKTMA
+690 
-699 MRIRST
+699 
-705 KSDMEAAGED
+705 
-715 TEGMAE
+715 TEGMAN
-721 SVSKLRNEIKS
+721 SVSELRDKVLALS
-732 LTGVDIMLD
+732 GVDIMLD
-741 DATYKST
+741 EDTYKST
-748 YQILDELA
+748 FQILKEISKVWDEL
-756 QVWDKLDDK
+756 KNK
-765 DITQANVLELLFGKR
+765 EQASLLELLFGKK
-780 QANVGAG
+780 QGSIGAG
-787 LLENFDIARDALKT
+787 LLKNFGMAEDALKT
-801 ALDAEGSALKENEIF
+801 ALDAEGSALKENEVF

-829 AWDTFS
+829 AWETFS

-906 FNRVRAMNLG
+906 FNRVRAMDLG

-926 EALTKSLKGLVATLP
+926 EALTQSLKGLVAALP

-947 PLFAVLAVAIPYL
+947 PLVAVLAVAIPYL

-1011 LPLVEEQEI
+1011 LPLIEEQEI

-1157 VTELLQGEQ
+1157 ITELLQGEQ
-1166 FAGIFDFLTENAD
+1166 FSGIFDFLKKNAN
-1179 ATLQELRAKFGN
+1179 ATLQALRAAFGS

-1201 SGLGVGWE
+1201 SGFGIEWE
-1209 QFAAYLRDAYGKT
+1209 QFSAYIQDTYGNT
-1222 KDDIES
+1222 KDEIEN

-1238 EAIEAVEQLSA
+1238 EAMEAVEKLSS

-1317 RRADIVA
+1317 RRAEIIA

-1342 LAIASNESIKS
+1342 LAIASNESIKG

-1482 SVEAQKK
+1482 SIEAQKK

-1624 GGVSAA
+1624 GGVGAA

-1649 DVAALAGDTIG
+1649 DAAALAGDTIG
-1660 EKMLDSIANAL
+1660 EKMLDSIANTL

-1692 LSNSDNVTKNMIMNM
+1692 LSNSDNVTKEMIMNM
-1707 LSRFSEMKKNGVA
+1707 LSRFGEMKRQGVA

-1728 FIQDVMSADS
+1728 FIQDVTSADS

-1744 SNMLANLQE
+1744 ANMLANLQE
-1753 LWKALMQVRAE
+1753 LWKALMQVRVE
-1764 AENVGRMATDIRYT
+1764 AENVVRYT
-1778 GKSGKAYET
+1778 GKSGNGKAYEILT
-1787 LKPYANG
+1787 PYANG

>member
-29 IDSIVSELNK
+29 IDSIVAELNK
-39 SGSTK
+39 SSSTK

-68 TLGGASGSSG
+68 TLGGTSGSSG

-92 AFNAR
+92 AFNAQ

-123 NELSAAL
+123 NELSAAI

-135 FDVALRKVTNLKGG
+135 FDVVLRKVTNLKGG

-157 IEDLQ
+157 VEDLQ

-176 EATTAST
+176 EATTASA

-190 EALKDEAREAKKS
+190 EALKEEASEAKKS
-203 AQDKIKAAKDTAKAY
+203 AQDKIQAAKDTAKAY
-218 SSLDQIR
+218 NSLDQIM
-225 AQLDKR
+225 AQFNKR
-231 RLSLTDLDDTPQL
+231 KLSLTNLDETPQL

-272 QLSAADINA
+272 QLSAADIDA
-281 VIAGWNKVK
+281 VITGWNKVK
-290 IAIMEA
+290 VAITEA
-296 TTASTVNGNVTKK
+296 TTASAANGNTAKK
-309 ANANAKKTQSEHNQE
+309 AAADAKRAQAEHNRE
-324 LDKTIAKLNK
+324 IDKTIAKLSE
-334 LNVAQNEFVQ
+334 LNVVSGGQSSVINSMI
-344 GSKIDEMTS
+344 G
-353 RWNAVGNGSVYSGNK
+353 RWETVGNGSVYQGNK
-368 TQYAEIIKSIEKI
+368 AQYAEIVRAVEQIKT
-381 NALKGELSVDGV
+381 LTGQLSVDGV
-393 MKPVSEG
+393 MKPVDEG
-400 TRESYR
+400 TIDSYKK
-406 ELAQNL
+406 LAQHL
-412 EILANGLKRVQ
+412 EILSNGLKRVQ
-423 KSSESLGMDKALDK
+423 KSSESLGMDKAFDK
-437 LHTLRNS
+437 LYTLRNS
-444 LSNLESYPRLLD
+444 LSNLESYPRLLG
-456 EYNRLEEQF
+456 EYNQLEEKF
-465 KSGGFRTIEEANQAI
+465 KSGGFQTIEEANQAI

-499 NIIGKLVDRLKYLA
+499 DIIGKLVDRLKYLA
-513 AFFLTTAIYSGAQKI
+513 SFFLTTAIYSGARKI

-567 GTSVKEV
+567 GSSVKEV
-574 VQASSDYARLGY
+574 VNSSADYARLGY

-619 STMKAFGIEAED
+619 STMKAFGIEAGD

-676 IFTAAQAIQQDADV
+676 IFTASQSIAQDADT
-690 VGTSLKTMA
+690 VGTSLKTMS

-732 LTGVDIMLD
+732 LTNVDIMLD
-741 DATYKST
+741 DETYKST

-756 QVWDKLDDK
+756 QVWDKLN
-765 DITQANVLELLFGKR
+765 DITKANVLELLFGKR
-780 QANVGAG
+780 QANIGAG
-787 LLENFDIARDALKT
+787 LLENFDIARESLQT

-829 AWDTFS
+829 AWETFS
-835 YDFLDSEFVKGVVDF
+835 YNFLDSEFVKGVVDF

-863 AIGPLPTLIA
+863 AIGPIPTLIA

-885 KLLGAFLK
+885 KLLGAFFK
-893 DNPVQKIKDLVEA
+893 DKPIEKIKTLVEA
-906 FNRVRAMNLG
+906 LKAIKAINAGAAMVNLSSG
-916 LQMVP
+916 AGEIVAAIQAIKAALVGMAPMMVFI
-921 TSESV
+921 
-926 EALTKSLKGLVATLP
+926 LP
-941 LLGALT
+941 
-947 PLFAVLAVAIPYL
+947 FLAAAIPLL
-960 KQGSWKNNVA
+960 KQGSWKNNAA
-970 NVNSAKSEYEEAT
+970 NVNSAKSEYEDAT
-983 DQIQEYSDK
+983 DKIQEYSDK
-992 IAENTERINE
+992 ISENEEKIKE
-1002 LTEAKKNSK
+1002 LTKAKKNSK

-1020 QQLTE
+1020 QRLKD
-1025 ENKQLEKQK
+1025 ENEQLEKQK
-1034 ELYEEIAQH
+1034 ELYKEIAQA
-1043 RKEGLY
+1043 KEENLY
-1049 STTRQAVE
+1049 DTTRQAVE
-1057 NTWGYTRDGFQ
+1057 NTFGYMRDGYK
-1068 NSAVSFLDSPANL
+1068 SSSISFLDSPANL
-1081 QDKIDDL
+1081 QDKIDELD
-1088 NEWIQQAEERGDTW
+1088 EWIRQAEERGDTW
-1102 SANYFKKSKAK
+1102 SVNYFEKVKTKFEVK
-1113 LEVLLAD
+1113 LTE

-1131 LIESVDEEDRA
+1131 LIESTDEEDRA

-1157 VTELLQGEQ
+1157 LSELLQGEQ
-1166 FAGIFDFLTENAD
+1166 FSGIFDFLKENAD
-1179 ATLQELRAKFGN
+1179 VTLADLRAKFGN
-1191 NLVDALLDAL
+1191 NLVDALLGSL
-1201 SGLGVGWE
+1201 SQSGIEWE
-1209 QFAAYLRDAYGKT
+1209 QFVTYLRDAYGKT
-1222 KDDIES
+1222 KDEIES
-1228 NPIKV
+1228 NPIEV

-1238 EAIEAVEQLSA
+1238 EAMEAVEKLSS

-1312 ASLQS
+1312 ASMQS
-1317 RRADIVA
+1317 RRAEIVE

-1342 LAIASNESIKS
+1342 LTIASNESIKS
-1353 LDSAIAA
+1353 LDAAIAA
-1360 LTALNNSN
+1360 LTALNNSS
-1368 LSTVTSGLYGVGSAA
+1368 LDSITSGLYGVSSAA
-1383 SSVKSQLSS
+1383 SSAKSQLSS

-1482 SVEAQKK
+1482 SIEAQKK

-1567 EELYQQ
+1567 EELYQR

-1630 VKTVVTSIDDLI
+1630 VNTVVKSIDDLI

-1649 DVAALAGDTIG
+1649 DAAALAGNTI
-1660 EKMLDSIANAL
+1660 EQKMLDSIANSL
-1671 ERMKELGVEMSEE
+1671 ERMKELGAEMSEE

-1692 LSNSDNVTKNMIMNM
+1692 LSNCDNVTKNMIMNM
-1707 LSRFSEMKKNGVA
+1707 LSRFGEMKKNGVA
-1720 EFDELWGR
+1720 EFDELWGA

-1753 LWKALMQVRAE
+1753 LWKALTQVRAE

-1848 YGSASTSLAGGDM
+1848 YGSASTSLVGGDM

>member
-39 SGSTK
+39 SSSTK

-56 QVKRIKAMISDA
+56 QVKRIKAMLSDIA
-68 TLGGASGSSG
+68 LGGASGSSG
-78 SGKSGGSKNPVVRV
+78 TGKRGGSKNPVVRA
-92 AFNAR
+92 AFNAQ
-97 KAYEGLEMTIARVN
+97 KAYEGLEMTMARVN

-130 SAVNE
+130 SAVKE

-183 ANGNKFK
+183 ANGNQFK
-190 EALKDEAREAKKS
+190 KALKEEAAEAKRS
-203 AQDKIKAAKDTAKAY
+203 AQIKVRAAKDTANAY
-218 SSLDQIR
+218 SSLNQIR

-231 RLSLTDLDDTPQL
+231 KLSLTDLDDTPQL

-272 QLSAADINA
+272 QLSAADISA

-309 ANANAKKTQSEHNQE
+309 ANADAKKTQSEHNQE
-324 LDKTIAKLNK
+324 LDKTITKLNE
-334 LNVAQNEFVQ
+334 LNLAQGKFVQ
-344 GSKIDEMTS
+344 GSKIDEMIS
-353 RWNAVGNGSVYSGNK
+353 QWEAVGNGSVYSGNK
-368 TQYAEIIKSIEKI
+368 TQYAEIAKSIDKI
-381 NALKGELSVDGV
+381 KDLKGELSVDGV
-393 MKPVSEG
+393 MKPVSED

-412 EILANGLKRVQ
+412 ETLANGLKRVQ
-423 KSSESLGMDKALDK
+423 KSSESLGMDKAFDK

-594 ADSAIIYKNVGDG
+594 ADSAIVYKNVGDG

-619 STMKAFGIEAED
+619 STMKAFDIEAED

-690 VGTSLKTMA
+690 VGTALKTMA
-699 MRIRST
+699 MRLRAT
-705 KSDMEAAGED
+705 KTELEEAGEY
-715 TEGMAE
+715 TEGMAN
-721 SVSKLRNEIKS
+721 SVSELRDKVLALS
-732 LTGVDIMLD
+732 GVDIMLD
-741 DATYKST
+741 EDTYKST
-748 YQILDELA
+748 FQILKEISK
-756 QVWDKLDDK
+756 VWDKLK
-765 DITQANVLELLFGKR
+765 NKEQASLLELLFGKK
-780 QANVGAG
+780 QGSIGAG
-787 LLENFDIARDALKT
+787 LLKNFGMAEEALKT
-801 ALDAEGSALKENEIF
+801 ALDAEGSALKENEVF

-829 AWDTFS
+829 AWETFS
-835 YDFLDSEFVKGVVDF
+835 YDFLDSEFVKGVIDF
-850 LTKVVNLLDDLTN
+850 LTKVVNLLDDITNTIGGFGTAMAGLT
-863 AIGPLPTLIA
+863 ASMASGSVIKTLFTALKGLPSLKDLLSFLMLGKGLEKSSVTSELIQGSVRAEKGLKNFGVSIKGVTTQLSVLA
-873 ACFAAFGAAKGA
+873 AVLGTVAVVAFGKW
-885 KLLGAFLK
+885 
-893 DNPVQKIKDLVEA
+893 
-906 FNRVRAMNLG
+906 M
-916 LQMVP
+916 
-921 TSESV
+921 TSLHSA
-926 EALTKSLKGLVATLP
+926 EALTEKAKKS
-941 LLGALT
+941 
-947 PLFAVLAVAIPYL
+947 I
-960 KQGSWKNNVA
+960 
-970 NVNSAKSEYEEAT
+970 SEYKQTKQELEQLTSTLEDNIKRIEELQGLK
-983 DQIQEYSDK
+983 DEGK
-992 IAENTERINE
+992 I
-1002 LTEAKKNSK
+1002 S
-1011 LPLVEEQEI
+1011 LVEEDELKRLQRENDLLETQIELLKAQEA
-1020 QQLTE
+1020 QKAQKALEDAKDAYESGFSYTTYYSRYGTSEVGLKKNYQDAYRRYQENPTE
-1025 ENKQLEKQK
+1025 
-1034 ELYEEIAQH
+1034 
-1043 RKEGLY
+1043 
-1049 STTRQAVE
+1049 
-1057 NTWGYTRDGFQ
+1057 
-1068 NSAVSFLDSPANL
+1068 ANREAYL
-1081 QDKIDDL
+1081 KYK
-1088 NEWIQQAEERGDTW
+1088 QQA
-1102 SANYFKKSKAK
+1102 
-1113 LEVLLAD
+1113 
-1120 VKEQLLEWYNI
+1120 
-1131 LIESVDEEDRA
+1131 IEMRN
-1142 LADKIWA
+1142 
-1149 ALYGIPSS
+1149 
-1157 VTELLQGEQ
+1157 Q
-1166 FAGIFDFLTENAD
+1166 
-1179 ATLQELRAKFGN
+1179 
-1191 NLVDALLDAL
+1191 LLDAAELTGDTVAKAYAFTIDAMLNGVIDGIEEITSNPRYTDIL
-1201 SGLGVGWE
+1201 SYLYDNPEATLGELFNKFGPAIMSPFLAALKAGGYAWD
-1209 QFAAYLRDAYGKT
+1209 QFSTYIQDTYGKT
-1222 KDDIES
+1222 KDDIEG

-1233 NADVT
+1233 NADVI
-1238 EAIEAVEQLSA
+1238 EAMEAVEKLSS

-1305 AKIQAQI
+1305 AKIQEQI

-1317 RRADIVA
+1317 RRAEIVA

-1342 LAIASNESIKS
+1342 LAIASNESIKG

-1360 LTALNNSN
+1360 LTALNNSD

-1611 NLTRLAHDAQDAT
+1611 NLTRLAHDTKDAAGGIGAAFTDAAQIAK
-1624 GGVSAA
+1624 AA
-1630 VKTVVTSIDDLI
+1630 LDDLI

-1649 DVAALAGDTIG
+1649 ANFEEEGNTVGA
-1660 EKMLDSIANAL
+1660 KMLNSIARYL
-1671 ERMKELGVEMSEE
+1671 EQVKDLGIEMSAE
-1684 TSQKLYDL
+1684 TSAKLYEL
-1692 LSNSDNVTKNMIMNM
+1692 LLNCDDATRNMIMN
-1707 LSRFSEMKKNGVA
+1707 LISRFIDMKRSGVA

-1728 FIQDVMSADS
+1728 FIQDVTSADT

-1753 LWKALMQVRAE
+1753 LWNALMQVRAE

-1787 LKPYANG
+1787 LTPYANG

>member
-1 MAKQIDLLFGVKG
+1 MAMRLRATKT
-14 GGAISGAS
+14 
-22 GVEIKKA
+22 
-29 IDSIVSELNK
+29 EL
-39 SGSTK
+39 
-44 ILVSIDEAPLKE
+44 
-56 QVKRIKAMISDA
+56 
-68 TLGGASGSSG
+68 
-78 SGKSGGSKNPVVRV
+78 
-92 AFNAR
+92 
-97 KAYEGLEMTIARVN
+97 
-111 KTRLSLK
+111 
-118 GLDST
+118 
-123 NELSAAL
+123 
-130 SAVNE
+130 
-135 FDVALRKVTNLKGG
+135 
-149 LLPFDQIK
+149 
-157 IEDLQ
+157 
-162 AVSAAYK
+162 
-169 KIQVATL
+169 
-176 EATTAST
+176 
-183 ANGNKFK
+183 
-190 EALKDEAREAKKS
+190 
-203 AQDKIKAAKDTAKAY
+203 
-218 SSLDQIR
+218 
-225 AQLDKR
+225 
-231 RLSLTDLDDTPQL
+231 
-244 KTAQAE
+244 
-250 VAKLEQA
+250 
-257 LNKLYA
+257 
-263 TNGQLKPLN
+263 
-272 QLSAADINA
+272 
-281 VIAGWNKVK
+281 
-290 IAIMEA
+290 
-296 TTASTVNGNVTKK
+296 
-309 ANANAKKTQSEHNQE
+309 
-324 LDKTIAKLNK
+324 
-334 LNVAQNEFVQ
+334 
-344 GSKIDEMTS
+344 
-353 RWNAVGNGSVYSGNK
+353 
-368 TQYAEIIKSIEKI
+368 
-381 NALKGELSVDGV
+381 
-393 MKPVSEG
+393 
-400 TRESYR
+400 
-406 ELAQNL
+406 
-412 EILANGLKRVQ
+412 
-423 KSSESLGMDKALDK
+423 
-437 LHTLRNS
+437 
-444 LSNLESYPRLLD
+444 
-456 EYNRLEEQF
+456 
-465 KSGGFRTIEEANQAI
+465 
-480 LKFGA
+480 
-485 RCEEAGVHVNTLAD
+485 EEAG
-499 NIIGKLVDRLKYLA
+499 
-513 AFFLTTAIYSGAQKI
+513 
-528 YQSVLDIDTAMTELR
+528 
-543 KVTDATEAEYIQFM
+543 EY
-557 DGAIE
+557 
-562 RANRL
+562 
-567 GTSVKEV
+567 
-574 VQASSDYARLGY
+574 
-586 TIDEASEL
+586 
-594 ADSAIIYKNVGDG
+594 
-607 LSGIDQATEHLI
+607 
-619 STMKAFGIEAED
+619 
-631 AMRIVDV
+631 
-638 FNEVANNFPTSAA
+638 
-651 DIGEGL
+651 
-657 QRSAASLSAAGN
+657 
-669 SLEESVA
+669 
-676 IFTAAQAIQQDADV
+676 
-690 VGTSLKTMA
+690 
-699 MRIRST
+699 
-705 KSDMEAAGED
+705 
-715 TEGMAE
+715 TEGMAN
-721 SVSKLRNEIKS
+721 SVSELRDKVLALS
-732 LTGVDIMLD
+732 GVDIMLD
-741 DATYKST
+741 EDTYKST
-748 YQILDELA
+748 FQILKEISKVWDEL
-756 QVWDKLDDK
+756 KNK
-765 DITQANVLELLFGKR
+765 EQASLLELLFGKK
-780 QANVGAG
+780 QGSIGAG
-787 LLENFDIARDALKT
+787 LLKNFGMAEEALKT
-801 ALDAEGSALKENEIF
+801 ALDAEGSALKENEVF

-829 AWDTFS
+829 AWETFS
-835 YDFLDSEFVKGVVDF
+835 YDFLDSEFVKGVIDF
-850 LTKVVNLLDDLTN
+850 LTKVVNLLDDITK
-863 AIGPLPTLIA
+863 AIGPIPTLIA
-873 ACFAAFGAAKGA
+873 ACFAAVGAAKGA
-885 KLLGAFLK
+885 KLLGAFFK
-893 DNPVQKIKDLVEA
+893 DKPIEKIKTLVEA
-906 FNRVRAMNLG
+906 LKAIKAINAGAAMVNLSSG
-916 LQMVP
+916 AGEIVAAIQAIKAALAGMAPMMVFI
-921 TSESV
+921 
-926 EALTKSLKGLVATLP
+926 LP
-941 LLGALT
+941 LLA
-947 PLFAVLAVAIPYL
+947 AAIPLL

-983 DQIQEYSDK
+983 DKIQEYSDK

-1002 LTEAKKNSK
+1002 LTEAKKKSK

-1025 ENKQLEKQK
+1025 ENKHLEKQK
-1034 ELYEEIAQH
+1034 ELYEEIAQL
-1043 RKEGLY
+1043 RKEKLY
-1049 STTRQAVE
+1049 ADTRKAVE

-1081 QDKIDDL
+1081 QGKIDDL

-1166 FAGIFDFLTENAD
+1166 FAGIFDFLKENAD

-1201 SGLGVGWE
+1201 SGLGIEWE
-1209 QFAAYLRDAYGKT
+1209 QFAAYIRDTYGNT
-1222 KDDIES
+1222 KDEIEN

-1238 EAIEAVEQLSA
+1238 EAMEAVEKLSS

-1305 AKIQAQI
+1305 AKIQEQI

-1317 RRADIVA
+1317 RRAEIVA

-1342 LAIASNESIKS
+1342 LAIASNESIKG

-1360 LTALNNSN
+1360 LTALNNSD
-1368 LSTVTSGLYGVGSAA
+1368 LSTITSGLYGVGSAA

-1482 SVEAQKK
+1482 SIEAQKK

-1528 ELIQAEIDAVQ
+1528 ELIQTEIDAVQ

-1567 EELYQQ
+1567 EELYQN

-1611 NLTRLAHDAQDAT
+1611 NLTRLAHDTKDAASGIGAAFTDAAQIAK
-1624 GGVSAA
+1624 AA
-1630 VKTVVTSIDDLI
+1630 LDDLI

-1649 DVAALAGDTIG
+1649 ANFEEEGNTVGA
-1660 EKMLDSIANAL
+1660 KMLNSIARYL
-1671 ERMKELGVEMSEE
+1671 EQVKDLGIEMSAE
-1684 TSQKLYDL
+1684 TSAKLYEL
-1692 LSNSDNVTKNMIMNM
+1692 LLNCDDATRNMIMN
-1707 LSRFSEMKKNGVA
+1707 LISRFIDMKRSGVA
-1720 EFDELWGR
+1720 EFDELWGAFVR
-1728 FIQDVMSADS
+1728 DVSEADT

-1753 LWKALMQVRAE
+1753 LWKALMQVRTE
-1764 AENVGRMATDIRYT
+1764 AENVGRMATDMRYT

-1787 LKPYANG
+1787 LTPYANG

>member
-1 MAKQIDLLFGVKG
+1 MAMRLRATKT
-14 GGAISGAS
+14 
-22 GVEIKKA
+22 
-29 IDSIVSELNK
+29 EL
-39 SGSTK
+39 
-44 ILVSIDEAPLKE
+44 
-56 QVKRIKAMISDA
+56 
-68 TLGGASGSSG
+68 
-78 SGKSGGSKNPVVRV
+78 
-92 AFNAR
+92 
-97 KAYEGLEMTIARVN
+97 
-111 KTRLSLK
+111 
-118 GLDST
+118 
-123 NELSAAL
+123 
-130 SAVNE
+130 
-135 FDVALRKVTNLKGG
+135 
-149 LLPFDQIK
+149 
-157 IEDLQ
+157 
-162 AVSAAYK
+162 
-169 KIQVATL
+169 
-176 EATTAST
+176 
-183 ANGNKFK
+183 
-190 EALKDEAREAKKS
+190 
-203 AQDKIKAAKDTAKAY
+203 
-218 SSLDQIR
+218 
-225 AQLDKR
+225 
-231 RLSLTDLDDTPQL
+231 
-244 KTAQAE
+244 
-250 VAKLEQA
+250 
-257 LNKLYA
+257 
-263 TNGQLKPLN
+263 
-272 QLSAADINA
+272 
-281 VIAGWNKVK
+281 
-290 IAIMEA
+290 
-296 TTASTVNGNVTKK
+296 
-309 ANANAKKTQSEHNQE
+309 
-324 LDKTIAKLNK
+324 
-334 LNVAQNEFVQ
+334 
-344 GSKIDEMTS
+344 
-353 RWNAVGNGSVYSGNK
+353 
-368 TQYAEIIKSIEKI
+368 
-381 NALKGELSVDGV
+381 
-393 MKPVSEG
+393 
-400 TRESYR
+400 
-406 ELAQNL
+406 
-412 EILANGLKRVQ
+412 
-423 KSSESLGMDKALDK
+423 
-437 LHTLRNS
+437 
-444 LSNLESYPRLLD
+444 
-456 EYNRLEEQF
+456 
-465 KSGGFRTIEEANQAI
+465 
-480 LKFGA
+480 
-485 RCEEAGVHVNTLAD
+485 EEAG
-499 NIIGKLVDRLKYLA
+499 
-513 AFFLTTAIYSGAQKI
+513 
-528 YQSVLDIDTAMTELR
+528 
-543 KVTDATEAEYIQFM
+543 EY
-557 DGAIE
+557 
-562 RANRL
+562 
-567 GTSVKEV
+567 
-574 VQASSDYARLGY
+574 
-586 TIDEASEL
+586 
-594 ADSAIIYKNVGDG
+594 
-607 LSGIDQATEHLI
+607 
-619 STMKAFGIEAED
+619 
-631 AMRIVDV
+631 
-638 FNEVANNFPTSAA
+638 
-651 DIGEGL
+651 
-657 QRSAASLSAAGN
+657 
-669 SLEESVA
+669 
-676 IFTAAQAIQQDADV
+676 
-690 VGTSLKTMA
+690 
-699 MRIRST
+699 
-705 KSDMEAAGED
+705 
-715 TEGMAE
+715 TEGMAN
-721 SVSKLRNEIKS
+721 SVSELRDKVLALS
-732 LTGVDIMLD
+732 GVDIMLD
-741 DATYKST
+741 EDTYKST
-748 YQILDELA
+748 FQILKEISKVWDEL
-756 QVWDKLDDK
+756 KNK
-765 DITQANVLELLFGKR
+765 EQASLLELLFGKK
-780 QANVGAG
+780 QGSIGAG
-787 LLENFDIARDALKT
+787 LLKNFGMAEEALKT
-801 ALDAEGSALKENEIF
+801 ALDAEGSALKENEVF

-829 AWDTFS
+829 AWETFS

-863 AIGPLPTLIA
+863 SIGGLGTAIAAITAVISVGSIFKALGPMLKELPKLKDLFNLIFLGSGTSTAQAIASAAAAEKGLLALKASVMALKPELIA
-873 ACFAAFGAAKGA
+873 LAAVIGVVLIA
-885 KLLGAFLK
+885 KLVKAQFSLEG
-893 DNPVQKIKDLVEA
+893 
-906 FNRVRAMNLG
+906 
-916 LQMVP
+916 
-921 TSESV
+921 
-926 EALTKSLKGLVATLP
+926 LTKKVQDAQQ
-941 LLGALT
+941 AYKD
-947 PLFAVLAVAIPYL
+947 AADEV
-960 KQGSWKNNVA
+960 
-970 NVNSAKSEYEEAT
+970 
-983 DQIQEYSDK
+983 QEYSDK
-992 IAENTERINE
+992 IDENTKKIEE

-1011 LPLVEEQEI
+1011 LPIVEEEEI
-1020 QQLTE
+1020 QQLE
-1025 ENKQLEKQK
+1025 KENGLLEKQK
-1034 ELYEEIAQH
+1034 ELLEKIAQEKKKEEYAAVRKAASTKGAGYFGGLDQYRWSDIFEGRDYAVKKIEQNNEARENAIKNGLSTESYDKEIA
-1043 RKEGLY
+1043 KWE
-1049 STTRQAVE
+1049 
-1057 NTWGYTRDGFQ
+1057 
-1068 NSAVSFLDSPANL
+1068 
-1081 QDKIDDL
+1081 
-1088 NEWIQQAEERGDTW
+1088 
-1102 SANYFKKSKAK
+1102 AK
-1113 LEVLLAD
+1113 LAEID
-1120 VKEQLLEWYNI
+1120 ETLLEWYNI
-1131 LIESVDEEDRA
+1131 IAESVDEEDRA

-1149 ALYGIPSS
+1149 SLYGIPSS
-1157 VTELLQGEQ
+1157 ITELLQGEQ
-1166 FAGIFDFLTENAD
+1166 FAGIFDFLKENAD
-1179 ATLQELRAKFGN
+1179 VTLADLRAKFGN
-1191 NLVDALLDAL
+1191 NLVDALLGSL
-1201 SGLGVGWE
+1201 SQSGIEWE
-1209 QFAAYLRDAYGKT
+1209 QFTEYLRDAYGNT
-1222 KDDIES
+1222 KDDIEN

-1233 NADVT
+1233 NADFT
-1238 EAIEAVEQLSA
+1238 EAMEAVEKLSS

-1317 RRADIVA
+1317 RRAEIVA

-1342 LAIASNESIKS
+1342 LAIASNESIKG

-1360 LTALNNSN
+1360 LTALNNSD
-1368 LSTVTSGLYGVGSAA
+1368 LSTITSGLYGVGSAA

-1482 SVEAQKK
+1482 SIEAQKK

-1528 ELIQAEIDAVQ
+1528 ELIQTEIDAVQ

-1567 EELYQQ
+1567 AELYQN

-1611 NLTRLAHDAQDAT
+1611 NLTKLAHDAQDAT

-1630 VKTVVTSIDDLI
+1630 VKTVVTSVDDLI

-1787 LKPYANG
+1787 LTPYANG

>member
-39 SGSTK
+39 SSSTK

-56 QVKRIKAMISDA
+56 QVKRIKAMLSDA
-68 TLGGASGSSG
+68 ALGGASGSSG
-78 SGKSGGSKNPVVRV
+78 SGKNGGSKNPVVRV

-97 KAYEGLEMTIARVN
+97 KAYEGLEMTMARVN

-183 ANGNKFK
+183 ANGNQFK
-190 EALKDEAREAKKS
+190 KALKEEAAEAKRS
-203 AQDKIKAAKDTAKAY
+203 AQIKVRAAKDTAKAY

-225 AQLDKR
+225 AQFNKR
-231 RLSLTDLDDTPQL
+231 KLSLTDLDDTPQL

-290 IAIMEA
+290 IAIVEA

-309 ANANAKKTQSEHNQE
+309 ANADAKKTQSEHNQE
-324 LDKTIAKLNK
+324 LDKTIAKLNE

-344 GSKIDEMTS
+344 GFKIDEMTS

-423 KSSESLGMDKALDK
+423 KSSESLGMDKAFDK

-499 NIIGKLVDRLKYLA
+499 DIIGKLVDRLKYLA
-513 AFFLTTAIYSGAQKI
+513 SFFLTTAIYSGAQKI

-619 STMKAFGIEAED
+619 STMKAFGIEAGD

-676 IFTAAQAIQQDADV
+676 IFTASQAIAQDADI
-690 VGTSLKTMA
+690 VGTSLKTMS

-705 KSDMEAAGED
+705 KSDMEAAGEY

-721 SVSKLRNEIKS
+721 SVSKLRDEIKS
-732 LTGVDIMLD
+732 LTNVDIMLD
-741 DATYKST
+741 DETYKNT

-756 QVWDKLDDK
+756 QVWDKLN
-765 DITQANVLELLFGKR
+765 DITKANVLELLFGKR

-829 AWDTFS
+829 AWETFS
-835 YDFLDSEFVKGVVDF
+835 YDFLDSEFVKGAVDF
-850 LTKVVNLLDDLTN
+850 FTYIITGLDGT
-863 AIGPLPTLIA
+863 T
-873 ACFAAFGAAKGA
+873 
-885 KLLGAFLK
+885 
-893 DNPVQKIKDLVEA
+893 Q
-906 FNRVRAMNLG
+906 R
-916 LQMVP
+916 
-921 TSESV
+921 
-926 EALTKSLKGLVATLP
+926 
-941 LLGALT
+941 LGALT
-947 PLFAVLAVAIPYL
+947 TTIEILGVAISSGAIAKMASTMMKTLGSFANLKILIKEFRLLAKGVVAAEYASIGNTLLEAAGQLKIIGWTAFAIGAVLGVIKLAKLAQAAHDVDKLNDNVTESLDKYKNTTDEIQNNTKAI
-960 KQGSWKNNVA
+960 
-970 NVNSAKSEYEEAT
+970 EEN
-983 DQIQEYSDK
+983 I
-992 IAENTERINE
+992 ERIKELQELKEKGTISIVEDDELKRLQRENE
-1002 LTEAKKNSK
+1002 LLEAQNELLKIQQNKDKLNTLATVKKAYEKGFSYDVYYRGQHYEQGLKVDFLKAKKSYETNPTDSGAA
-1011 LPLVEEQEI
+1011 ERYA
-1020 QQLTE
+1020 
-1025 ENKQLEKQK
+1025 
-1034 ELYEEIAQH
+1034 LY
-1043 RKEGLY
+1043 K
-1049 STTRQAVE
+1049 
-1057 NTWGYTRDGFQ
+1057 
-1068 NSAVSFLDSPANL
+1068 
-1081 QDKIDDL
+1081 
-1088 NEWIQQAEERGDTW
+1088 QQAIEMR
-1102 SANYFKKSKAK
+1102 N
-1113 LEVLLAD
+1113 
-1120 VKEQLLEWYNI
+1120 QLLEVAELTGDTVAKAYAFTIDAMLNGAIDGIKEITSNPRYTDI
-1131 LIESVDEEDRA
+1131 LSYLYDNPEATLGELFNKFGPATMSPF
-1142 LADKIWA
+1142 LA
-1149 ALYGIPSS
+1149 ALKAGGYAWD
-1157 VTELLQGEQ
+1157 Q
-1166 FAGIFDFLTENAD
+1166 FSTYIQDT
-1179 ATLQELRAKFGN
+1179 
-1191 NLVDALLDAL
+1191 
-1201 SGLGVGWE
+1201 
-1209 QFAAYLRDAYGKT
+1209 YGKT
-1222 KDDIES
+1222 KDEIEN

-1238 EAIEAVEQLSA
+1238 EAMEAVEKLSS

-1317 RRADIVA
+1317 RRAEIIA

-1342 LAIASNESIKS
+1342 LAIASNESIKG

-1528 ELIQAEIDAVQ
+1528 ELIQAEINAVQ

-1546 SATISEMELRQR
+1546 SATISEMEIRQR

-1567 EELYQQ
+1567 AELYQN

-1649 DVAALAGDTIG
+1649 DAAALAGDTTG
-1660 EKMLDSIANAL
+1660 EKMLDSIANTL

-1692 LSNSDNVTKNMIMNM
+1692 LSNSDNVTKEMIMNM
-1707 LSRFSEMKKNGVA
+1707 LSRFGEMKRKGVA

-1728 FIQDVMSADS
+1728 FIQDVTSADT

-1753 LWKALMQVRAE
+1753 LWKALMQVRVE
-1764 AENVGRMATDIRYT
+1764 AENVVRYT

-1787 LKPYANG
+1787 LTPYANG

>member
-39 SGSTK
+39 SSSTK
-44 ILVSIDEAPLKE
+44 ILVSINEAPLKE
-56 QVKRIKAMISDA
+56 QVKRIKAMLSDIA
-68 TLGGASGSSG
+68 LGGVSGSSG
-78 SGKSGGSKNPVVRV
+78 TGKRGGSKNPVVRA
-92 AFNAR
+92 AFNAQ
-97 KAYEGLEMTIARVN
+97 KAYEGLEMTMARVN

-123 NELSAAL
+123 KELSAAL

-231 RLSLTDLDDTPQL
+231 KLSLTNLDDTPQL

-257 LNKLYA
+257 LNKLYT

-290 IAIMEA
+290 VAIVEA

-309 ANANAKKTQSEHNQE
+309 ANADAKKTQSEHNQE

-334 LNVAQNEFVQ
+334 LNVAQNELVQ
-344 GSKIDEMTS
+344 GSKIDEMTN

-594 ADSAIIYKNVGDG
+594 ADSAIVYKNVGDG

-829 AWDTFS
+829 AWETFS

-873 ACFAAFGAAKGA
+873 ACFAVFGAAKGA

-1034 ELYEEIAQH
+1034 ELYDEIAQH

-1166 FAGIFDFLTENAD
+1166 FAGIFDFLKENAD

-1201 SGLGVGWE
+1201 SGLGIEWE
-1209 QFAAYLRDAYGKT
+1209 QFAAYIRDTYGNT
-1222 KDDIES
+1222 KDEIEN

-1238 EAIEAVEQLSA
+1238 EAMEAVEKLSS

-1274 VIDAGYAAALSIDK
+1274 IIDAGYAAALSIDK

-1317 RRADIVA
+1317 RRAEIIA

-1342 LAIASNESIKS
+1342 LAIASNESIKG

-1482 SVEAQKK
+1482 SIEAQKK

-1504 AEVQDDWNYD
+1504 AEVQDNWNYD

-1546 SATISEMELRQR
+1546 SATISEMEIRQR

-1649 DVAALAGDTIG
+1649 DTAALAGDTIG

-1787 LKPYANG
+1787 LTPYANG

>member
-39 SGSTK
+39 SSSTK

-56 QVKRIKAMISDA
+56 QVKRIRAMISDA
-68 TLGGASGSSG
+68 TLGGTSGSSG

-92 AFNAR
+92 AFNAQ

-123 NELSAAL
+123 NELSAAI

-203 AQDKIKAAKDTAKAY
+203 AQDKIQAAKDTAKAY
-218 SSLDQIR
+218 NSLDQIT
-225 AQLDKR
+225 AQFNKR
-231 RLSLTDLDDTPQL
+231 KLSLTDLDDTPQL

-272 QLSAADINA
+272 QLSAADIDA
-281 VIAGWNKVK
+281 VITGWNKVK
-290 IAIMEA
+290 VAITEA
-296 TTASTVNGNVTKK
+296 TTASAANGNTAKK
-309 ANANAKKTQSEHNQE
+309 AAADAKRAQAEQNRE
-324 LDKTIAKLNK
+324 IDKTIAKLNE
-334 LNVAQNEFVQ
+334 LNVVGGGQSSVINSMI
-344 GSKIDEMTS
+344 G
-353 RWNAVGNGSVYSGNK
+353 RWETVGNGSVYQGNK
-368 TQYAEIIKSIEKI
+368 AQYAEIVRAVEQIK
-381 NALKGELSVDGV
+381 ALTGQLSVDGV
-393 MKPVSEG
+393 MKPVNEG
-400 TRESYR
+400 TIDSYKK
-406 ELAQNL
+406 LAQHL
-412 EILANGLKRVQ
+412 KILANGLKRVQ
-423 KSSESLGMDKALDK
+423 KAGESLGMDKAFDK
-437 LHTLRNS
+437 LYTLRNS
-444 LSNLESYPRLLD
+444 LSNLESYPRLLG
-456 EYNRLEEQF
+456 EYNRLEEKF
-465 KSGGFRTIEEANQAI
+465 KSGGFQTIEEANQAI

-499 NIIGKLVDRLKYLA
+499 DIIGKFVDRLKYLA
-513 AFFLTTAIYSGAQKI
+513 SFFLTTAIYAGAQKI

-543 KVTDATEAEYIQFM
+543 KVTDATEAKYIQFM

-619 STMKAFGIEAED
+619 STMKAFGIEAGD

-657 QRSAASLSAAGN
+657 RRSAASLSAAGN

-676 IFTAAQAIQQDADV
+676 IFTASQAIAQDADT
-690 VGTSLKTMA
+690 VGTSLKTMS

-732 LTGVDIMLD
+732 LTNVDIMLD
-741 DATYKST
+741 DETYKST

-756 QVWDKLDDK
+756 QVWDKLN
-765 DITQANVLELLFGKR
+765 DITKANVLELLFGKR
-780 QANVGAG
+780 QANIGAG

-801 ALDAEGSALKENEIF
+801 ALDAEGGALKENDIF

-829 AWDTFS
+829 AWETFS
-835 YDFLDSEFVKGVVDF
+835 YDFLDSEFVKGAIDF

-863 AIGPLPTLIA
+863 AIGPIPTLIA

-885 KLLGAFLK
+885 KSLGAFLK

-906 FNRVRAMNLG
+906 FNRVRAMDLG

-926 EALTKSLKGLVATLP
+926 EALTKSLQGLKAALP

-947 PLFAVLAVAIPYL
+947 PLFVVLAAAIPYL

-983 DQIQEYSDK
+983 DKIQEYSDK
-992 IAENTERINE
+992 VAENAERIKE

-1020 QQLTE
+1020 QQLTD
-1025 ENKQLEKQK
+1025 ENAQLEKQK
-1034 ELYEEIAQH
+1034 ELYEKIAQL
-1043 RKEGLY
+1043 RKEDLY
-1049 STTRQAVE
+1049 YTTRQAVE
-1057 NTWGYTRDGFQ
+1057 NTFGYTRDGYK
-1068 NSAVSFLDSPANL
+1068 NVSVSFLDSPKNL
-1081 QDKIDDL
+1081 QDKIDEL

-1102 SANYFKKSKAK
+1102 SVNYFKKAKAP

-1131 LIESVDEEDRA
+1131 LIESADEQDRA

-1149 ALYGIPSS
+1149 SLYGIPSS
-1157 VTELLQGEQ
+1157 ITELLQGKQ
-1166 FAGIFDFLTENAD
+1166 FAGIFDFLKENAD
-1179 ATLQELRAKFGN
+1179 ATLADLRAKFGN
-1191 NLVDALLDAL
+1191 NLVDALLGSL
-1201 SGLGVGWE
+1201 SEFGIEWE

-1222 KDDIES
+1222 KDDIEN
-1228 NPIKV
+1228 NPIEV
-1233 NADVT
+1233 NADIA
-1238 EAIEAVEQLSA
+1238 EAMEAVEKLSS

-1260 QAENG
+1260 QVENG

-1305 AKIQAQI
+1305 AKIQEQI

-1317 RRADIVA
+1317 RRAEIVA

-1342 LAIASNESIKS
+1342 LAIASNESIKG

-1360 LTALNNSN
+1360 LTALNNSD

-1514 QRKQALEDEKQKYQ
+1514 RRKQALEDEKQKYQ
-1528 ELIQAEIDAVQ
+1528 ELIQAEINAVQ

-1567 EELYQQ
+1567 AELYQN

-1586 ATIDNLFKDADGW
+1586 TTIDNLFKDADGW

-1611 NLTRLAHDAQDAT
+1611 NLTRLAHDVKDAT

-1630 VKTVVTSIDDLI
+1630 VNTGVKSIDDLI

-1649 DVAALAGDTIG
+1649 DAAVLAGNTI
-1660 EKMLDSIANAL
+1660 EQKMLDSIANSL
-1671 ERMKELGVEMSEE
+1671 EHMKELGVEMSEE

-1692 LSNSDNVTKNMIMNM
+1692 LSNCDNVTKDMIMNM
-1707 LSRFSEMKKNGVA
+1707 LARFGEMKKNGVA

-1744 SNMLANLQE
+1744 SNMLANLRE
-1753 LWKALMQVRAE
+1753 LWRALIQVRAE
-1764 AENVGRMATDIRYT
+1764 AKNVSSMATAIRST
-1778 GKSGKAYET
+1778 GKSGKTYEILT
-1787 LKPYANG
+1787 PYANG

-1848 YGSASTSLAGGDM
+1848 YGSASTSLVGGDM

>member
-1 MAKQIDLLFGVKG
+1 MAMRLRATKT
-14 GGAISGAS
+14 
-22 GVEIKKA
+22 
-29 IDSIVSELNK
+29 EL
-39 SGSTK
+39 
-44 ILVSIDEAPLKE
+44 
-56 QVKRIKAMISDA
+56 
-68 TLGGASGSSG
+68 
-78 SGKSGGSKNPVVRV
+78 
-92 AFNAR
+92 
-97 KAYEGLEMTIARVN
+97 
-111 KTRLSLK
+111 
-118 GLDST
+118 
-123 NELSAAL
+123 
-130 SAVNE
+130 
-135 FDVALRKVTNLKGG
+135 
-149 LLPFDQIK
+149 
-157 IEDLQ
+157 
-162 AVSAAYK
+162 
-169 KIQVATL
+169 
-176 EATTAST
+176 
-183 ANGNKFK
+183 
-190 EALKDEAREAKKS
+190 
-203 AQDKIKAAKDTAKAY
+203 
-218 SSLDQIR
+218 
-225 AQLDKR
+225 
-231 RLSLTDLDDTPQL
+231 
-244 KTAQAE
+244 
-250 VAKLEQA
+250 
-257 LNKLYA
+257 
-263 TNGQLKPLN
+263 
-272 QLSAADINA
+272 
-281 VIAGWNKVK
+281 
-290 IAIMEA
+290 
-296 TTASTVNGNVTKK
+296 
-309 ANANAKKTQSEHNQE
+309 
-324 LDKTIAKLNK
+324 
-334 LNVAQNEFVQ
+334 
-344 GSKIDEMTS
+344 
-353 RWNAVGNGSVYSGNK
+353 
-368 TQYAEIIKSIEKI
+368 
-381 NALKGELSVDGV
+381 
-393 MKPVSEG
+393 
-400 TRESYR
+400 
-406 ELAQNL
+406 
-412 EILANGLKRVQ
+412 
-423 KSSESLGMDKALDK
+423 
-437 LHTLRNS
+437 
-444 LSNLESYPRLLD
+444 
-456 EYNRLEEQF
+456 
-465 KSGGFRTIEEANQAI
+465 
-480 LKFGA
+480 
-485 RCEEAGVHVNTLAD
+485 EEAG
-499 NIIGKLVDRLKYLA
+499 
-513 AFFLTTAIYSGAQKI
+513 
-528 YQSVLDIDTAMTELR
+528 
-543 KVTDATEAEYIQFM
+543 EY
-557 DGAIE
+557 
-562 RANRL
+562 
-567 GTSVKEV
+567 
-574 VQASSDYARLGY
+574 
-586 TIDEASEL
+586 
-594 ADSAIIYKNVGDG
+594 
-607 LSGIDQATEHLI
+607 
-619 STMKAFGIEAED
+619 
-631 AMRIVDV
+631 
-638 FNEVANNFPTSAA
+638 
-651 DIGEGL
+651 
-657 QRSAASLSAAGN
+657 
-669 SLEESVA
+669 
-676 IFTAAQAIQQDADV
+676 
-690 VGTSLKTMA
+690 
-699 MRIRST
+699 
-705 KSDMEAAGED
+705 
-715 TEGMAE
+715 TEGMAN
-721 SVSKLRNEIKS
+721 SVSELRDKVLALS
-732 LTGVDIMLD
+732 GVDIMLD
-741 DATYKST
+741 EDTYKST
-748 YQILDELA
+748 FQILKEISKVWDEL
-756 QVWDKLDDK
+756 KNK
-765 DITQANVLELLFGKR
+765 EQASLLELLFGKK
-780 QANVGAG
+780 QGSIGAG
-787 LLENFDIARDALKT
+787 LLKNFGMAEEALKA
-801 ALDAEGSALKENEIF
+801 ALDAEGSALKENEVF

-829 AWDTFS
+829 AWETFS
-835 YDFLDSEFVKGVVDF
+835 YDFLDSEFVKGVIDF
-850 LTKVVNLLDDLTN
+850 LTKVVNLLDDITNTIGGFGTAMAGLT
-863 AIGPLPTLIA
+863 ASMASGSVIKTLFTALKGLPSLKDLLSFLMLGKGLEKSSVTSELIQGSVRAEKGLKNFGVSIKGVTTQLSVLA
-873 ACFAAFGAAKGA
+873 AVLGTVAVVAFGKW
-885 KLLGAFLK
+885 
-893 DNPVQKIKDLVEA
+893 
-906 FNRVRAMNLG
+906 M
-916 LQMVP
+916 
-921 TSESV
+921 TSLHSA
-926 EALTKSLKGLVATLP
+926 EALTEKAKKS
-941 LLGALT
+941 
-947 PLFAVLAVAIPYL
+947 I
-960 KQGSWKNNVA
+960 
-970 NVNSAKSEYEEAT
+970 SEYKQTKQELEQLTSTLEDNIKRIEELQGLK
-983 DQIQEYSDK
+983 DEGK
-992 IAENTERINE
+992 I
-1002 LTEAKKNSK
+1002 S
-1011 LPLVEEQEI
+1011 LVEEDELKRLQRENDLLEAQIELLKAQEA
-1020 QQLTE
+1020 QKAQKALEDAKDAYESGFSYTTYYARYGASEVGLKKNYQDAYRRYQENPTE
-1025 ENKQLEKQK
+1025 
-1034 ELYEEIAQH
+1034 
-1043 RKEGLY
+1043 
-1049 STTRQAVE
+1049 
-1057 NTWGYTRDGFQ
+1057 
-1068 NSAVSFLDSPANL
+1068 ANREAYL
-1081 QDKIDDL
+1081 KYK
-1088 NEWIQQAEERGDTW
+1088 QQA
-1102 SANYFKKSKAK
+1102 
-1113 LEVLLAD
+1113 
-1120 VKEQLLEWYNI
+1120 
-1131 LIESVDEEDRA
+1131 IEMRN
-1142 LADKIWA
+1142 
-1149 ALYGIPSS
+1149 
-1157 VTELLQGEQ
+1157 Q
-1166 FAGIFDFLTENAD
+1166 
-1179 ATLQELRAKFGN
+1179 
-1191 NLVDALLDAL
+1191 LLDAAELTGDTVAKAYAVTIDAMLNGAIDGIEEITSNPRYTDIL
-1201 SGLGVGWE
+1201 SYLYDNPEATLGELFNKFGPATMSPFLAALKAGGYAWD
-1209 QFAAYLRDAYGKT
+1209 QFSTYIQDTYGNT
-1222 KDDIES
+1222 KDDIEN

-1233 NADVT
+1233 NADFT
-1238 EAIEAVEQLSA
+1238 EAMEAVEKLSS

-1423 ESHKEALEKQLD
+1423 ESHKEALEKQLN

-1482 SVEAQKK
+1482 SIEAQKK

-1567 EELYQQ
+1567 EELYQN

-1611 NLTRLAHDAQDAT
+1611 NLTKLAHDAQDAT

-1649 DVAALAGDTIG
+1649 DTAALAGDTIG
-1660 EKMLDSIANAL
+1660 EKMLDSIANTL

-1728 FIQDVMSADS
+1728 FIQDVMSADT

-1764 AENVGRMATDIRYT
+1764 AENIGRMPTDIRYT
-1778 GKSGKAYET
+1778 GKYGKAYET
-1787 LKPYANG
+1787 LTPYANG

-1848 YGSASTSLAGGDM
+1848 YGSASTSLVGGDM

>member
-1 MAKQIDLLFGVKG
+1 MAMRLRATKT
-14 GGAISGAS
+14 
-22 GVEIKKA
+22 
-29 IDSIVSELNK
+29 EL
-39 SGSTK
+39 
-44 ILVSIDEAPLKE
+44 
-56 QVKRIKAMISDA
+56 
-68 TLGGASGSSG
+68 
-78 SGKSGGSKNPVVRV
+78 
-92 AFNAR
+92 
-97 KAYEGLEMTIARVN
+97 
-111 KTRLSLK
+111 
-118 GLDST
+118 
-123 NELSAAL
+123 
-130 SAVNE
+130 
-135 FDVALRKVTNLKGG
+135 
-149 LLPFDQIK
+149 
-157 IEDLQ
+157 
-162 AVSAAYK
+162 
-169 KIQVATL
+169 
-176 EATTAST
+176 
-183 ANGNKFK
+183 
-190 EALKDEAREAKKS
+190 
-203 AQDKIKAAKDTAKAY
+203 
-218 SSLDQIR
+218 
-225 AQLDKR
+225 
-231 RLSLTDLDDTPQL
+231 
-244 KTAQAE
+244 
-250 VAKLEQA
+250 
-257 LNKLYA
+257 
-263 TNGQLKPLN
+263 
-272 QLSAADINA
+272 
-281 VIAGWNKVK
+281 
-290 IAIMEA
+290 
-296 TTASTVNGNVTKK
+296 
-309 ANANAKKTQSEHNQE
+309 
-324 LDKTIAKLNK
+324 
-334 LNVAQNEFVQ
+334 
-344 GSKIDEMTS
+344 
-353 RWNAVGNGSVYSGNK
+353 
-368 TQYAEIIKSIEKI
+368 
-381 NALKGELSVDGV
+381 
-393 MKPVSEG
+393 
-400 TRESYR
+400 
-406 ELAQNL
+406 
-412 EILANGLKRVQ
+412 
-423 KSSESLGMDKALDK
+423 
-437 LHTLRNS
+437 
-444 LSNLESYPRLLD
+444 
-456 EYNRLEEQF
+456 
-465 KSGGFRTIEEANQAI
+465 
-480 LKFGA
+480 
-485 RCEEAGVHVNTLAD
+485 EEAG
-499 NIIGKLVDRLKYLA
+499 
-513 AFFLTTAIYSGAQKI
+513 
-528 YQSVLDIDTAMTELR
+528 
-543 KVTDATEAEYIQFM
+543 EY
-557 DGAIE
+557 
-562 RANRL
+562 
-567 GTSVKEV
+567 
-574 VQASSDYARLGY
+574 
-586 TIDEASEL
+586 
-594 ADSAIIYKNVGDG
+594 
-607 LSGIDQATEHLI
+607 
-619 STMKAFGIEAED
+619 
-631 AMRIVDV
+631 
-638 FNEVANNFPTSAA
+638 
-651 DIGEGL
+651 
-657 QRSAASLSAAGN
+657 
-669 SLEESVA
+669 
-676 IFTAAQAIQQDADV
+676 
-690 VGTSLKTMA
+690 
-699 MRIRST
+699 
-705 KSDMEAAGED
+705 
-715 TEGMAE
+715 TEGMAN
-721 SVSKLRNEIKS
+721 SVSELRDKVLALS
-732 LTGVDIMLD
+732 GVDVMLD
-741 DATYKST
+741 EDTYKST
-748 YQILDELA
+748 FQILKEISKVWDEL
-756 QVWDKLDDK
+756 KNK
-765 DITQANVLELLFGKR
+765 EQASLLELLFGKK
-780 QANVGAG
+780 QGSIGAG
-787 LLENFDIARDALKT
+787 LLKNFGMAEEALKT
-801 ALDAEGSALKENEIF
+801 ALDAEGSALKENEVF

-829 AWDTFS
+829 AWETFS

-926 EALTKSLKGLVATLP
+926 EALTKSLKGLVAALP

-1011 LPLVEEQEI
+1011 LPLIEEQEI

-1043 RKEGLY
+1043 RKEELY
-1049 STTRQAVE
+1049 YKTRKAVE

-1149 ALYGIPSS
+1149 SLYGIPSS
-1157 VTELLQGEQ
+1157 ITELLQGEQ
-1166 FAGIFDFLTENAD
+1166 FSGIFDFLKKNAN
-1179 ATLQELRAKFGN
+1179 ATLQALRAAFGS

-1201 SGLGVGWE
+1201 SGFGIEWE
-1209 QFAAYLRDAYGKT
+1209 QFSAYMQDTYGNT
-1222 KDDIES
+1222 KDEIEN
-1228 NPIKV
+1228 NPIEV
-1233 NADVT
+1233 NADIT
-1238 EAIEAVEQLSA
+1238 EAMEAVEKLSS

-1305 AKIQAQI
+1305 AKIQEQI

-1317 RRADIVA
+1317 RRAEIVA

-1342 LAIASNESIKS
+1342 LAIASNESIKG

-1360 LTALNNSN
+1360 LTALNNSD

-1546 SATISEMELRQR
+1546 SATISEMEIRQR

-1624 GGVSAA
+1624 GGVGAA

-1649 DVAALAGDTIG
+1649 DAAALAGDTIG
-1660 EKMLDSIANAL
+1660 EKMLDSIANTL

-1692 LSNSDNVTKNMIMNM
+1692 LSNCDNVTKNMIMNM

-1764 AENVGRMATDIRYT
+1764 AENVGNIATVLRYT
-1778 GKSGKAYET
+1778 GKSGKTYET
-1787 LKPYANG
+1787 LTPYANG

-1843 GMLKG
+1843 RMLKG

>member
-1 MAKQIDLLFGVKG
+1 MAMRLRATKT
-14 GGAISGAS
+14 
-22 GVEIKKA
+22 
-29 IDSIVSELNK
+29 EL
-39 SGSTK
+39 
-44 ILVSIDEAPLKE
+44 
-56 QVKRIKAMISDA
+56 
-68 TLGGASGSSG
+68 
-78 SGKSGGSKNPVVRV
+78 
-92 AFNAR
+92 
-97 KAYEGLEMTIARVN
+97 
-111 KTRLSLK
+111 
-118 GLDST
+118 
-123 NELSAAL
+123 
-130 SAVNE
+130 
-135 FDVALRKVTNLKGG
+135 
-149 LLPFDQIK
+149 
-157 IEDLQ
+157 
-162 AVSAAYK
+162 
-169 KIQVATL
+169 
-176 EATTAST
+176 
-183 ANGNKFK
+183 
-190 EALKDEAREAKKS
+190 
-203 AQDKIKAAKDTAKAY
+203 
-218 SSLDQIR
+218 
-225 AQLDKR
+225 
-231 RLSLTDLDDTPQL
+231 
-244 KTAQAE
+244 
-250 VAKLEQA
+250 
-257 LNKLYA
+257 
-263 TNGQLKPLN
+263 
-272 QLSAADINA
+272 
-281 VIAGWNKVK
+281 
-290 IAIMEA
+290 
-296 TTASTVNGNVTKK
+296 
-309 ANANAKKTQSEHNQE
+309 
-324 LDKTIAKLNK
+324 
-334 LNVAQNEFVQ
+334 
-344 GSKIDEMTS
+344 
-353 RWNAVGNGSVYSGNK
+353 
-368 TQYAEIIKSIEKI
+368 
-381 NALKGELSVDGV
+381 
-393 MKPVSEG
+393 
-400 TRESYR
+400 
-406 ELAQNL
+406 
-412 EILANGLKRVQ
+412 
-423 KSSESLGMDKALDK
+423 
-437 LHTLRNS
+437 
-444 LSNLESYPRLLD
+444 
-456 EYNRLEEQF
+456 
-465 KSGGFRTIEEANQAI
+465 
-480 LKFGA
+480 
-485 RCEEAGVHVNTLAD
+485 EEAG
-499 NIIGKLVDRLKYLA
+499 
-513 AFFLTTAIYSGAQKI
+513 
-528 YQSVLDIDTAMTELR
+528 
-543 KVTDATEAEYIQFM
+543 EY
-557 DGAIE
+557 
-562 RANRL
+562 
-567 GTSVKEV
+567 
-574 VQASSDYARLGY
+574 
-586 TIDEASEL
+586 
-594 ADSAIIYKNVGDG
+594 
-607 LSGIDQATEHLI
+607 
-619 STMKAFGIEAED
+619 
-631 AMRIVDV
+631 
-638 FNEVANNFPTSAA
+638 
-651 DIGEGL
+651 
-657 QRSAASLSAAGN
+657 
-669 SLEESVA
+669 
-676 IFTAAQAIQQDADV
+676 
-690 VGTSLKTMA
+690 
-699 MRIRST
+699 
-705 KSDMEAAGED
+705 
-715 TEGMAE
+715 TEGMAN
-721 SVSKLRNEIKS
+721 SVSELRDKVLALS
-732 LTGVDIMLD
+732 GVDIMLD
-741 DATYKST
+741 EDTYKST
-748 YQILDELA
+748 FQILKEISKVWDEL
-756 QVWDKLDDK
+756 KNK
-765 DITQANVLELLFGKR
+765 EQASLLELLFGKK
-780 QANVGAG
+780 QGSIGAG
-787 LLENFDIARDALKT
+787 LLKNFGMAEEALKT
-801 ALDAEGSALKENEIF
+801 ALDAEGSALKENEVF

-829 AWDTFS
+829 AWETFS

-863 AIGPLPTLIA
+863 SIGGLGTAVALLFSGRLMGSIAKQLAVALKFLPSLKNLSYF
-873 ACFAAFGAAKGA
+873 FAAKRAGSILELTTAAQMSGALQAEKELAKFGAAIGGLKTQLIA
-885 KLLGAFLK
+885 LAAVLGTVAVVAFGK
-893 DNPVQKIKDLVEA
+893 WV
-906 FNRVRAMNLG
+906 
-916 LQMVP
+916 
-921 TSESV
+921 TSLHSA
-926 EALTKSLKGLVATLP
+926 EALTEKAKKS
-941 LLGALT
+941 
-947 PLFAVLAVAIPYL
+947 I
-960 KQGSWKNNVA
+960 
-970 NVNSAKSEYEEAT
+970 SEYKQTKQELEQLTSTLEDNIKRIEELQGLK
-983 DQIQEYSDK
+983 DEGK
-992 IAENTERINE
+992 I
-1002 LTEAKKNSK
+1002 S
-1011 LPLVEEQEI
+1011 LVEEDELKRLQRENDLLETQIELLKAQEA
-1020 QQLTE
+1020 QKAQKALEDAKDAYESGFSYTTYYARYGTSEVGLKKNYQDAYRRYQENPTE
-1025 ENKQLEKQK
+1025 
-1034 ELYEEIAQH
+1034 
-1043 RKEGLY
+1043 
-1049 STTRQAVE
+1049 
-1057 NTWGYTRDGFQ
+1057 
-1068 NSAVSFLDSPANL
+1068 ANREAYL
-1081 QDKIDDL
+1081 KYK
-1088 NEWIQQAEERGDTW
+1088 QQA
-1102 SANYFKKSKAK
+1102 
-1113 LEVLLAD
+1113 
-1120 VKEQLLEWYNI
+1120 
-1131 LIESVDEEDRA
+1131 IEMRN
-1142 LADKIWA
+1142 
-1149 ALYGIPSS
+1149 
-1157 VTELLQGEQ
+1157 Q
-1166 FAGIFDFLTENAD
+1166 
-1179 ATLQELRAKFGN
+1179 
-1191 NLVDALLDAL
+1191 LLDAAELTGDTVAKAYAVTIDAMLNGVIDGIEEITSNPRYTDIL
-1201 SGLGVGWE
+1201 SYLYDNPEATLGELFNKFGPATMSPFLAALKAGGYAWD
-1209 QFAAYLRDAYGKT
+1209 QFSTYIQDTYGKT
-1222 KDDIES
+1222 KDDIEG

-1238 EAIEAVEQLSA
+1238 EAMEAVEKLSS

-1342 LAIASNESIKS
+1342 LAIASNESIKG

-1360 LTALNNSN
+1360 LTALNNSD

-1482 SVEAQKK
+1482 SIEAQKK

-1611 NLTRLAHDAQDAT
+1611 NLTKLAHDAQDAT
-1624 GGVSAA
+1624 GGVGAA

-1649 DVAALAGDTIG
+1649 DTAALAGDTIG
-1660 EKMLDSIANAL
+1660 EKMLDSIANTL

-1728 FIQDVMSADS
+1728 FIQDVTSADA

-1787 LKPYANG
+1787 LTPYANG

-1848 YGSASTSLAGGDM
+1848 YGSASTSLVGGDM

>member
-1 MAKQIDLLFGVKG
+1 MAMRLRATKT
-14 GGAISGAS
+14 
-22 GVEIKKA
+22 
-29 IDSIVSELNK
+29 EL
-39 SGSTK
+39 
-44 ILVSIDEAPLKE
+44 
-56 QVKRIKAMISDA
+56 
-68 TLGGASGSSG
+68 
-78 SGKSGGSKNPVVRV
+78 
-92 AFNAR
+92 
-97 KAYEGLEMTIARVN
+97 
-111 KTRLSLK
+111 
-118 GLDST
+118 
-123 NELSAAL
+123 
-130 SAVNE
+130 
-135 FDVALRKVTNLKGG
+135 
-149 LLPFDQIK
+149 
-157 IEDLQ
+157 
-162 AVSAAYK
+162 
-169 KIQVATL
+169 
-176 EATTAST
+176 
-183 ANGNKFK
+183 
-190 EALKDEAREAKKS
+190 
-203 AQDKIKAAKDTAKAY
+203 
-218 SSLDQIR
+218 
-225 AQLDKR
+225 
-231 RLSLTDLDDTPQL
+231 
-244 KTAQAE
+244 
-250 VAKLEQA
+250 
-257 LNKLYA
+257 
-263 TNGQLKPLN
+263 
-272 QLSAADINA
+272 
-281 VIAGWNKVK
+281 
-290 IAIMEA
+290 
-296 TTASTVNGNVTKK
+296 
-309 ANANAKKTQSEHNQE
+309 
-324 LDKTIAKLNK
+324 
-334 LNVAQNEFVQ
+334 
-344 GSKIDEMTS
+344 
-353 RWNAVGNGSVYSGNK
+353 
-368 TQYAEIIKSIEKI
+368 
-381 NALKGELSVDGV
+381 
-393 MKPVSEG
+393 
-400 TRESYR
+400 
-406 ELAQNL
+406 
-412 EILANGLKRVQ
+412 
-423 KSSESLGMDKALDK
+423 
-437 LHTLRNS
+437 
-444 LSNLESYPRLLD
+444 
-456 EYNRLEEQF
+456 
-465 KSGGFRTIEEANQAI
+465 
-480 LKFGA
+480 
-485 RCEEAGVHVNTLAD
+485 EEAG
-499 NIIGKLVDRLKYLA
+499 
-513 AFFLTTAIYSGAQKI
+513 
-528 YQSVLDIDTAMTELR
+528 
-543 KVTDATEAEYIQFM
+543 EY
-557 DGAIE
+557 
-562 RANRL
+562 
-567 GTSVKEV
+567 
-574 VQASSDYARLGY
+574 
-586 TIDEASEL
+586 
-594 ADSAIIYKNVGDG
+594 
-607 LSGIDQATEHLI
+607 
-619 STMKAFGIEAED
+619 
-631 AMRIVDV
+631 
-638 FNEVANNFPTSAA
+638 
-651 DIGEGL
+651 
-657 QRSAASLSAAGN
+657 
-669 SLEESVA
+669 
-676 IFTAAQAIQQDADV
+676 
-690 VGTSLKTMA
+690 
-699 MRIRST
+699 
-705 KSDMEAAGED
+705 
-715 TEGMAE
+715 TEGMAN
-721 SVSKLRNEIKS
+721 SVSELRDKVLALS
-732 LTGVDIMLD
+732 GVDIMLD
-741 DATYKST
+741 EDTYKST
-748 YQILDELA
+748 FQILKEISKVWDEL
-756 QVWDKLDDK
+756 KNK
-765 DITQANVLELLFGKR
+765 EQASLLELLFGKK
-780 QANVGAG
+780 QGSIGAG
-787 LLENFDIARDALKT
+787 LLKNFGMAEEALKT
-801 ALDAEGSALKENEIF
+801 ALDAEGSALKENEVF

-829 AWDTFS
+829 AWETFS
-835 YDFLDSEFVKGVVDF
+835 YDFLDSEFVKGVIDF
-850 LTKVVNLLDDLTN
+850 LTKVVNLLDDITK

-926 EALTKSLKGLVATLP
+926 EALTKSLKGLVAALP

-1034 ELYEEIAQH
+1034 ELYEEIAQY
-1043 RKEGLY
+1043 RKEELY
-1049 STTRQAVE
+1049 YKTRKAVE

-1149 ALYGIPSS
+1149 SLYGIPSS
-1157 VTELLQGEQ
+1157 ITELLQGEQ
-1166 FAGIFDFLTENAD
+1166 FSGIFDFLKKNAN
-1179 ATLQELRAKFGN
+1179 ATLQALRAAFGS

-1201 SGLGVGWE
+1201 SGFGIEWE
-1209 QFAAYLRDAYGKT
+1209 QFSAYMQDTYGNT
-1222 KDDIES
+1222 KDEIEN
-1228 NPIKV
+1228 NPIEV
-1233 NADVT
+1233 NADIT
-1238 EAIEAVEQLSA
+1238 EAMEAVEKLSS

-1305 AKIQAQI
+1305 AKIQEQI

-1317 RRADIVA
+1317 RRAEIVA

-1342 LAIASNESIKS
+1342 LAIASNESIKG

-1546 SATISEMELRQR
+1546 SATISEMEIRQR

-1624 GGVSAA
+1624 GGVGAA

-1642 AKLREAA
+1642 VKLREAA

-1692 LSNSDNVTKNMIMNM
+1692 LSNSDNVTKEMIMNM

-1728 FIQDVMSADS
+1728 FIQDVTSADT

-1753 LWKALMQVRAE
+1753 LWKALMQVRVE
-1764 AENVGRMATDIRYT
+1764 AENVVRYT
-1778 GKSGKAYET
+1778 GKSGTGKAYEILT
-1787 LKPYANG
+1787 PYANG

-1843 GMLKG
+1843 RMLKG

>member
-39 SGSTK
+39 SSSTK

-56 QVKRIKAMISDA
+56 QVKRIKGMISDA

-78 SGKSGGSKNPVVRV
+78 SEKSGGSKNPVVRV

-97 KAYEGLEMTIARVN
+97 KAYEGLAMTIARVN
-111 KTRLSLK
+111 KARLSLK

-123 NELSAAL
+123 KELSAAL

-183 ANGNKFK
+183 ANGNQFK
-190 EALKDEAREAKKS
+190 KALKEEAAEAKRS
-203 AQDKIKAAKDTAKAY
+203 AQIKVRAAKDTAKAY

-225 AQLDKR
+225 AQFDKR
-231 RLSLTDLDDTPQL
+231 KLSLTDLDDTPQL

-290 IAIMEA
+290 IAIVEA
-296 TTASTVNGNVTKK
+296 TTASTANGNATKK
-309 ANANAKKTQSEHNQE
+309 ANADAKKTQSEHNQE

-344 GSKIDEMTS
+344 GSKIDEMIS

-423 KSSESLGMDKALDK
+423 KSSESLGMDKAFDK

-594 ADSAIIYKNVGDG
+594 ADSAIVYKNVGDG
-607 LSGIDQATEHLI
+607 LSGIDQATGHLI

-829 AWDTFS
+829 AWETFS
-835 YDFLDSEFVKGVVDF
+835 YDFLDSEFVKGVIDF
-850 LTKVVNLLDDLTN
+850 LTKVVNLLDDITNTIGGFGTAMAGLT
-863 AIGPLPTLIA
+863 AGMVSGSVIKTLFTALKDLPSLKDLLSFLMLGKGLEKSSVTSELIQGSVRAEKGLKNFGVSIKGVTTQLIVLA
-873 ACFAAFGAAKGA
+873 AVLGTVAVVAFGKW
-885 KLLGAFLK
+885 
-893 DNPVQKIKDLVEA
+893 V
-906 FNRVRAMNLG
+906 
-916 LQMVP
+916 
-921 TSESV
+921 TSLHSA
-926 EALTKSLKGLVATLP
+926 EALTEKAKKS
-941 LLGALT
+941 
-947 PLFAVLAVAIPYL
+947 I
-960 KQGSWKNNVA
+960 
-970 NVNSAKSEYEEAT
+970 SEYKQTKQELEQLTSTLEDNIKRIEELQGLK
-983 DQIQEYSDK
+983 DEGK
-992 IAENTERINE
+992 I
-1002 LTEAKKNSK
+1002 S
-1011 LPLVEEQEI
+1011 LVEEDELKRLQRENDLLETQIELLKAQEA
-1020 QQLTE
+1020 QKAQKALEDAKDAYESGFSYTTYYSRYGTSEVGLKKNYQEAYRRYQENPTE
-1025 ENKQLEKQK
+1025 
-1034 ELYEEIAQH
+1034 
-1043 RKEGLY
+1043 
-1049 STTRQAVE
+1049 
-1057 NTWGYTRDGFQ
+1057 
-1068 NSAVSFLDSPANL
+1068 ANREAYL
-1081 QDKIDDL
+1081 KYK
-1088 NEWIQQAEERGDTW
+1088 QQA
-1102 SANYFKKSKAK
+1102 
-1113 LEVLLAD
+1113 
-1120 VKEQLLEWYNI
+1120 
-1131 LIESVDEEDRA
+1131 IEMRN
-1142 LADKIWA
+1142 
-1149 ALYGIPSS
+1149 
-1157 VTELLQGEQ
+1157 Q
-1166 FAGIFDFLTENAD
+1166 
-1179 ATLQELRAKFGN
+1179 
-1191 NLVDALLDAL
+1191 LLDAAELTGDTVAKAYAVTIDAMLNGVIDGIEEITSNPRYTDIL
-1201 SGLGVGWE
+1201 SYLYDNPEATLGELFNKFGPAIMSPFLAALKAGGYAWD
-1209 QFAAYLRDAYGKT
+1209 QFSTYIQDTYGNT
-1222 KDDIES
+1222 KDDIEN

-1233 NADVT
+1233 NADFT
-1238 EAIEAVEQLSA
+1238 EAMEAVEKLSS

-1482 SVEAQKK
+1482 SIEAQKK

-1642 AKLREAA
+1642 VKLREAA
-1649 DVAALAGDTIG
+1649 DAAALAGDTIG
-1660 EKMLDSIANAL
+1660 EKMLDSIANTL

-1720 EFDELWGR
+1720 EFDELWGAFVR
-1728 FIQDVMSADS
+1728 DVSEADT

-1753 LWKALMQVRAE
+1753 LWKALMQVRVE
-1764 AENVGRMATDIRYT
+1764 AENVVRYT
-1778 GKSGKAYET
+1778 GKSGNGKAYEILT
-1787 LKPYANG
+1787 PYANG

>member
-1 MAKQIDLLFGVKG
+1 
-14 GGAISGAS
+14 
-22 GVEIKKA
+22 
-29 IDSIVSELNK
+29 
-39 SGSTK
+39 
-44 ILVSIDEAPLKE
+44 
-56 QVKRIKAMISDA
+56 
-68 TLGGASGSSG
+68 
-78 SGKSGGSKNPVVRV
+78 
-92 AFNAR
+92 
-97 KAYEGLEMTIARVN
+97 
-111 KTRLSLK
+111 
-118 GLDST
+118 
-123 NELSAAL
+123 
-130 SAVNE
+130 
-135 FDVALRKVTNLKGG
+135 
-149 LLPFDQIK
+149 
-157 IEDLQ
+157 
-162 AVSAAYK
+162 
-169 KIQVATL
+169 
-176 EATTAST
+176 
-183 ANGNKFK
+183 
-190 EALKDEAREAKKS
+190 
-203 AQDKIKAAKDTAKAY
+203 
-218 SSLDQIR
+218 
-225 AQLDKR
+225 
-231 RLSLTDLDDTPQL
+231 
-244 KTAQAE
+244 
-250 VAKLEQA
+250 
-257 LNKLYA
+257 
-263 TNGQLKPLN
+263 
-272 QLSAADINA
+272 
-281 VIAGWNKVK
+281 
-290 IAIMEA
+290 
-296 TTASTVNGNVTKK
+296 
-309 ANANAKKTQSEHNQE
+309 
-324 LDKTIAKLNK
+324 
-334 LNVAQNEFVQ
+334 
-344 GSKIDEMTS
+344 
-353 RWNAVGNGSVYSGNK
+353 
-368 TQYAEIIKSIEKI
+368 
-381 NALKGELSVDGV
+381 
-393 MKPVSEG
+393 
-400 TRESYR
+400 
-406 ELAQNL
+406 
-412 EILANGLKRVQ
+412 
-423 KSSESLGMDKALDK
+423 
-437 LHTLRNS
+437 
-444 LSNLESYPRLLD
+444 
-456 EYNRLEEQF
+456 
-465 KSGGFRTIEEANQAI
+465 
-480 LKFGA
+480 
-485 RCEEAGVHVNTLAD
+485 
-499 NIIGKLVDRLKYLA
+499 
-513 AFFLTTAIYSGAQKI
+513 
-528 YQSVLDIDTAMTELR
+528 
-543 KVTDATEAEYIQFM
+543 
-557 DGAIE
+557 
-562 RANRL
+562 
-567 GTSVKEV
+567 
-574 VQASSDYARLGY
+574 
-586 TIDEASEL
+586 
-594 ADSAIIYKNVGDG
+594 
-607 LSGIDQATEHLI
+607 
-619 STMKAFGIEAED
+619 
-631 AMRIVDV
+631 
-638 FNEVANNFPTSAA
+638 
-651 DIGEGL
+651 
-657 QRSAASLSAAGN
+657 
-669 SLEESVA
+669 
-676 IFTAAQAIQQDADV
+676 
-690 VGTSLKTMA
+690 MA

-721 SVSKLRNEIKS
+721 SVSKLRDEIKS
-732 LTGVDIMLD
+732 LTNVDIMLD
-741 DATYKST
+741 DETYKNT

-756 QVWDKLDDK
+756 QVWDKLN
-765 DITQANVLELLFGKR
+765 DITKANVLELLFGKR
-780 QANVGAG
+780 QANIGAG
-787 LLENFDIARDALKT
+787 LLENFDIARESLQT
-801 ALDAEGSALKENEIF
+801 ALEAEGSALKENEIF

-829 AWDTFS
+829 AWETFS

-863 AIGPLPTLIA
+863 SIGAFPTLIA

-893 DNPVQKIKDLVEA
+893 DKPIEKIKTLIEA
-906 FNRVRAMNLG
+906 LKAIKAMNTG
-916 LQMVP
+916 AAMVNLSSGAGALIP
-921 TSESV
+921 VLLKLAPAIAAVTAVIGGVALVSWIKAQFSLEG
-926 EALTKSLKGLVATLP
+926 LTKKVQDAQQ
-941 LLGALT
+941 AYKD
-947 PLFAVLAVAIPYL
+947 AADEV
-960 KQGSWKNNVA
+960 
-970 NVNSAKSEYEEAT
+970 
-983 DQIQEYSDK
+983 QEYSDK
-992 IAENTERINE
+992 IDENTKKIEE

-1011 LPLVEEQEI
+1011 LPIVEEEEI
-1020 QQLTE
+1020 KQLE
-1025 ENKQLEKQK
+1025 KENGLLEKQK
-1034 ELYEEIAQH
+1034 ELLEKIAQEKKKEEYASVRKAASTKGAGYFGGLDQYRWWDIFEGRDYVVKTIEKNNEARENAIKNGFATESYDKEIA
-1043 RKEGLY
+1043 RWE
-1049 STTRQAVE
+1049 
-1057 NTWGYTRDGFQ
+1057 
-1068 NSAVSFLDSPANL
+1068 
-1081 QDKIDDL
+1081 
-1088 NEWIQQAEERGDTW
+1088 
-1102 SANYFKKSKAK
+1102 AK
-1113 LEVLLAD
+1113 LAEID
-1120 VKEQLLEWYNI
+1120 ETLLEWYNI
-1131 LIESVDEEDRA
+1131 IAESVDEEDRA

-1149 ALYGIPSS
+1149 SLYDIPSS
-1157 VTELLQGEQ
+1157 ITELLQGKQ
-1166 FAGIFDFLTENAD
+1166 FAGIFDFLKENAD
-1179 ATLQELRAKFGN
+1179 VTLADLRAKFGN
-1191 NLVDALLDAL
+1191 NLVDALLGSL
-1201 SGLGVGWE
+1201 SQSGIEWE

-1222 KDDIES
+1222 KDEIEN
-1228 NPIKV
+1228 NPIEV

-1238 EAIEAVEQLSA
+1238 EAMEAVEKLSS

-1305 AKIQAQI
+1305 AKIQEQI

-1317 RRADIVA
+1317 RRAEIVA

-1342 LAIASNESIKS
+1342 LAIASNESIKG

-1360 LTALNNSN
+1360 LTALNNSD

-1482 SVEAQKK
+1482 SIEAQKK

-1546 SATISEMELRQR
+1546 SATISEMELRQQ

-1567 EELYQQ
+1567 AELYQN

-1630 VKTVVTSIDDLI
+1630 VNTVVKSIDDLI

-1649 DVAALAGDTIG
+1649 DAAALAGNTI
-1660 EKMLDSIANAL
+1660 EQKMLDSIANSL
-1671 ERMKELGVEMSEE
+1671 ERMKELGAEMSEE

-1692 LSNSDNVTKNMIMNM
+1692 LSNCDNVTKNMIMNM
-1707 LSRFSEMKKNGVA
+1707 LSRFGEMKKNGVA
-1720 EFDELWGR
+1720 EFDELWGA

-1753 LWKALMQVRAE
+1753 LWKALTQVRAE

-1787 LKPYANG
+1787 LTPYANG

-1848 YGSASTSLAGGDM
+1848 YGSASTSLVGGDM